1 MTEKNQQEKMAA
13 ERQVELFTH
22 AFEKAKDNG
31 GVWLDNKGRK
41 APGLYQKHL
50 QVSPFNALILG
61 MHADQHNYK
70 TNQYTLFSDAK
81 KRGESVQ
88 TKEKGVPFL
97 WYSWNEYVSKSNPED
112 RISRADYQALT
123 AEQQSDYKGI
133 RTREVRALF
142 NIEQTTLPMVDKTS
156 YEKVVQDYGRLEDR
170 VDVAAASEEIRHR
183 VENLLANAGQYM
195 VEIRSDS
202 SGVAHYDSAKDVI
215 FLPEVSSY
223 ENYEDYARDA
233 VSLLVSATGH
243 QQRLAREGMGVMNG
257 KTSPEDAEKQERL
270 IVEVATAVKLQELG
284 ISAKLSPE
292 SLKMT
297 DYWSRE
303 LRENPCLVDI
313 VERDVNNAVDMLHKA
328 ERGEKVELNSQA
340 AQKQINAIRSI
351 LPKHFY
357 VADEI
362 KTLPNR
368 DTKEFVIVKDPS
380 SKMADVVLPEGAS
393 LGADNDIPGMNKGRI
408 EHALQKEGYDTVTFY
423 NADGSMGYRPD
434 DSFFDGKAVSVAR
447 LNKWNLDT
455 ITLLDVSDAVKRSGA
470 VDFERILMMRDDDGK
485 WALYMKPENEKSFCV
500 YPDKTDVNLFFTTVK
515 QGNEEVTESMRQD
528 MAQKYYLA
536 TTEKPEQRVDIF
548 KSDATP
554 EELNQIERVNIFK
567 TKATE
572 TQPSVI
578 LCLPTVN
585 GEKLKPREVTP
596 SQWQRLWLADDM
608 QDYKKHLAAS
618 LFADVLRKGRTD
630 AVAVGTDKSEQE
642 AQTEDVAQKP
652 VQQED
657 KTEEDSKKEEKQIE
671 EAKEETTKAETKAVA
686 AASLSPMLKQFYD
699 LKAKHPDAILLFR
712 CGDFYETYC
721 NDAEKASKILG
732 ITLTR
737 SNRTKDI
744 EGKPLSM
751 AGFPYHALD
760 TYLPKLI
767 RAGERVAIY
776 DQLGVPKKN
785 QGPAENQVAES
796 TRQEKKQKMT
806 DEERYTLA
814 EELKKN
820 IGHRCQA
827 VPFNTI
833 EWVDGYIAG
842 VIEEKRS
849 NKVLYAIKTDDGR
862 RIVKVHDSNLIRI
875 FDEVVELEKKVRT
888 RKAKDG
894 GIEKVEWTPEA
905 IADAINEVIGNVGKA
920 IKFEKYRFNDPE
932 TGEEKIEYNEGR
944 IVAITPDKHVQRLYY
959 RISVPAPIEGNP
971 LAVKIMHK
979 VVTAE
984 GLQIAED
991 FDEEGQ
997 KLNAKYCKRREAA
1010 AARISLTPQDRFVK
1024 CEEALKKAEEKLQRA
1039 TEELEAKKQQLE
1051 DARKELDEW
1060 LAGQTGETPAQ
1071 GPAAEVPTEEADPLA

>member
-13 ERQVELFTH
+13 ARQVELFTR

-41 APGLYQKHL
+41 APGLYQKQL
-50 QVSPFNALILG
+50 QVSPFNAIILG

-70 TNQYTLFSDAK
+70 TNQYTLFSEAK

-97 WYSWNEYVSKSNPED
+97 WYNWNEYVSKSNPDD
-112 RISRADYQALT
+112 RISRADYQALST
-123 AEQQSDYKGI
+123 EQQSDYKGI

-156 YEKVVQDYGRLEDR
+156 YEKVVQDFGRLEDR
-170 VDVAAASEEIRHR
+170 VDVAAASEEIRQG
-183 VENLLANAGQYM
+183 VEKLLASAGQNM
-195 VEIRSDS
+195 VEIRHDS
-202 SGVAHYDSAKDVI
+202 SGVAHYDSTKDVV
-215 FLPEVSSY
+215 FLPDVTSY

-243 QQRLAREGMGVMNG
+243 QQRLAREGMTISNG
-257 KTSPEDAEKQERL
+257 KTSPEDAEKQEHL

-284 ISAKLSPE
+284 IAAKLSPE
-292 SLKMT
+292 SMKMT

-313 VERDVNNAVDMLHKA
+313 IEKDVNNAVDMLHKA
-328 ERGEKVELNSQA
+328 ERGEKIELNNHFA
-340 AQKQINAIRSI
+340 NQIAAIRNL

-368 DTKEFVIVKDPS
+368 DTREFVIVKDPGC
-380 SKMADVVLPEGAS
+380 KMADVVLPEGAS
-393 LGADNDIPGMNKGRI
+393 LGADSDMPGMNKGRI
-408 EHALQKEGYDTVTFY
+408 EHALQKEGYETVTFY

-434 DSFFDGKAVSVAR
+434 DSFFDGKSVSVAR

-455 ITLLDVSDAVKRSGA
+455 ITLLDVSDAVRRSGA

-500 YPDKTDVNLFFTTVK
+500 YPDKADVNLFFTTVK
-515 QGNEEVTESMRQD
+515 QGNEEVSEMMRQE

-536 TTEKPEQRVDIF
+536 TNEKPEQRVDIF

-572 TQPSVI
+572 NQPSVI
-578 LCLPTVN
+578 LCLPTIN
-585 GEKLKPREVTP
+585 SEKLKPREVTP

-618 LFADVLRKGRTD
+618 LFADVLRKGRAD

-642 AQTEDVAQKP
+642 AQTENVNQKP
-652 VQQED
+652 VQQEEKNQESSKDED
-657 KTEEDSKKEEKQIE
+657 KKD
-671 EAKEETTKAETKAVA
+671 EAKEETKKTETKAVA

-737 SNRTKDI
+737 SSRTKDI

-767 RAGERVAIY
+767 RAGERVAIC
-776 DQLGVPKKN
+776 DQLEAPKKN
-785 QGPAENQVAES
+785 QESAETQ
-796 TRQEKKQKMT
+796 
-806 DEERYTLA
+806 
-814 EELKKN
+814 
-820 IGHRCQA
+820 
-827 VPFNTI
+827 
-833 EWVDGYIAG
+833 
-842 VIEEKRS
+842 
-849 NKVLYAIKTDDGR
+849 
-862 RIVKVHDSNLIRI
+862 
-875 FDEVVELEKKVRT
+875 VVET
-888 RKAKDG
+888 AKQ
-894 GIEKVEWTPEA
+894 
-905 IADAINEVIGNVGKA
+905 
-920 IKFEKYRFNDPE
+920 
-932 TGEEKIEYNEGR
+932 EENKSSGR
-944 IVAITPDKHVQRLYY
+944 HR
-959 RISVPAPIEGNP
+959 
-971 LAVKIMHK
+971 
-979 VVTAE
+979 
-984 GLQIAED
+984 
-991 FDEEGQ
+991 
-997 KLNAKYCKRREAA
+997 
-1010 AARISLTPQDRFVK
+1010 
-1024 CEEALKKAEEKLQRA
+1024 
-1039 TEELEAKKQQLE
+1039 
-1051 DARKELDEW
+1051 
-1060 LAGQTGETPAQ
+1060 
-1071 GPAAEVPTEEADPLA
+1071 

>member
-1 MTEKNQQEKMAA
+1 
-13 ERQVELFTH
+13 
-22 AFEKAKDNG
+22 
-31 GVWLDNKGRK
+31 
-41 APGLYQKHL
+41 
-50 QVSPFNALILG
+50 
-61 MHADQHNYK
+61 
-70 TNQYTLFSDAK
+70 
-81 KRGESVQ
+81 
-88 TKEKGVPFL
+88 
-97 WYSWNEYVSKSNPED
+97 
-112 RISRADYQALT
+112 
-123 AEQQSDYKGI
+123 
-133 RTREVRALF
+133 
-142 NIEQTTLPMVDKTS
+142 MVDKTS

-243 QQRLAREGMGVMNG
+243 QQRLAREGMGVKNG
-257 KTSPEDAEKQERL
+257 KTSPEDAKKQERL

-303 LRENPCLVDI
+303 LRENPCLMDI

-485 WALYMKPENEKSFCV
+485 WALYMKPKNEKSFCV

-657 KTEEDSKKEEKQIE
+657 KTEEDSKKEDKQKE

-767 RAGERVAIY
+767 RAGERVAIC
-776 DQLGVPKKN
+776 DQLEAPKKN
-785 QGPAENQVAES
+785 QESAENQVVES
-796 TRQEKKQKMT
+796 ARQEESKSSG
-806 DEERYTLA
+806 R
-814 EELKKN
+814 
-820 IGHRCQA
+820 HR
-827 VPFNTI
+827 
-833 EWVDGYIAG
+833 
-842 VIEEKRS
+842 
-849 NKVLYAIKTDDGR
+849 
-862 RIVKVHDSNLIRI
+862 
-875 FDEVVELEKKVRT
+875 
-888 RKAKDG
+888 
-894 GIEKVEWTPEA
+894 
-905 IADAINEVIGNVGKA
+905 
-920 IKFEKYRFNDPE
+920 
-932 TGEEKIEYNEGR
+932 
-944 IVAITPDKHVQRLYY
+944 
-959 RISVPAPIEGNP
+959 
-971 LAVKIMHK
+971 
-979 VVTAE
+979 
-984 GLQIAED
+984 
-991 FDEEGQ
+991 
-997 KLNAKYCKRREAA
+997 
-1010 AARISLTPQDRFVK
+1010 
-1024 CEEALKKAEEKLQRA
+1024 
-1039 TEELEAKKQQLE
+1039 
-1051 DARKELDEW
+1051 
-1060 LAGQTGETPAQ
+1060 
-1071 GPAAEVPTEEADPLA
+1071 

>member
-13 ERQVELFTH
+13 ARQVELFTR

-50 QVSPFNALILG
+50 QVSPFNAIILG

-70 TNQYTLFSDAK
+70 TNQYTLFSEAK

-97 WYSWNEYVSKSNPED
+97 WYNWNEYVSKSNPDD
-112 RISRADYQALT
+112 RISRADYQALST
-123 AEQQSDYKGI
+123 EQQSDYKGI

-156 YEKVVQDYGRLEDR
+156 YEKVVQDFGRLEDR
-170 VDVAAASEEIRHR
+170 IDVAAASEEIRQR
-183 VENLLANAGQYM
+183 VEKLLASAGQNM
-195 VEIRSDS
+195 VEIRPDS
-202 SGVAHYDSAKDVI
+202 SGVAHYDRTKDVV
-215 FLPEVSSY
+215 FLPDVTSY

-243 QQRLAREGMGVMNG
+243 QQRLAREGMTISNG

-284 ISAKLSPE
+284 IAAKLSTE
-292 SLKMT
+292 SMKMT

-313 VERDVNNAVDMLHKA
+313 IEKDVNNVVDMLHKA
-328 ERGEKVELNSQA
+328 ERGEKIELNSQSA
-340 AQKQINAIRSI
+340 NQIAAIRNL

-368 DTKEFVIVKDPS
+368 DTKEFVIVKDPGC
-380 SKMADVVLPEGAS
+380 KMADVVLPEGAS
-393 LGADNDIPGMNKGRI
+393 LGADSDIPGMNKGRI
-408 EHALQKEGYDTVTFY
+408 EHALQKEGYETVTFY

-434 DSFFDGKAVSVAR
+434 DSFFDGKSVSVAR

-455 ITLLDVSDAVKRSGA
+455 ITLLDVSDAVRRSGA

-500 YPDKTDVNLFFTTVK
+500 YPDKADVNLFFTTVK
-515 QGNEEVTESMRQD
+515 QGNEEVSEMMRQE

-536 TTEKPEQRVDIF
+536 TNEKPEQRIDIF

-567 TKATE
+567 TKTTE
-572 TQPSVI
+572 NQPSVI
-578 LCLPTVN
+578 LCLPTIN
-585 GEKLKPREVTP
+585 SEKLKPREVTP

-618 LFADVLRKGRTD
+618 LFADVLRKGRAD

-642 AQTEDVAQKP
+642 AQTENVNQKP
-652 VQQED
+652 VQQEEKSQERSKDED
-657 KTEEDSKKEEKQIE
+657 KKD
-671 EAKEETTKAETKAVA
+671 EAKEETKKTETKAVA

-737 SNRTKDI
+737 SSRTKDI

-767 RAGERVAIY
+767 RAGERVAIC
-776 DQLGVPKKN
+776 DQLEAPKKN
-785 QGPAENQVAES
+785 QESAE
-796 TRQEKKQKMT
+796 TQEVETAKQ
-806 DEERYTLA
+806 EENKSSGR
-814 EELKKN
+814 
-820 IGHRCQA
+820 HR
-827 VPFNTI
+827 
-833 EWVDGYIAG
+833 
-842 VIEEKRS
+842 
-849 NKVLYAIKTDDGR
+849 
-862 RIVKVHDSNLIRI
+862 
-875 FDEVVELEKKVRT
+875 
-888 RKAKDG
+888 
-894 GIEKVEWTPEA
+894 
-905 IADAINEVIGNVGKA
+905 
-920 IKFEKYRFNDPE
+920 
-932 TGEEKIEYNEGR
+932 
-944 IVAITPDKHVQRLYY
+944 
-959 RISVPAPIEGNP
+959 
-971 LAVKIMHK
+971 
-979 VVTAE
+979 
-984 GLQIAED
+984 
-991 FDEEGQ
+991 
-997 KLNAKYCKRREAA
+997 
-1010 AARISLTPQDRFVK
+1010 
-1024 CEEALKKAEEKLQRA
+1024 
-1039 TEELEAKKQQLE
+1039 
-1051 DARKELDEW
+1051 
-1060 LAGQTGETPAQ
+1060 
-1071 GPAAEVPTEEADPLA
+1071 

>member
-13 ERQVELFTH
+13 ARQVELFTR

-41 APGLYQKHL
+41 APGLYQKQL
-50 QVSPFNALILG
+50 QVSPFNAIILG

-70 TNQYTLFSDAK
+70 TNQYTLFSEAK

-97 WYSWNEYVSKSNPED
+97 WYNWNEYVSKSNPDD
-112 RISRADYQALT
+112 RISRADYQALST
-123 AEQQSDYKGI
+123 EQQSDYKGI

-156 YEKVVQDYGRLEDR
+156 YEKVVQDFGRLEDR
-170 VDVAAASEEIRHR
+170 IDVAAASEEIRQG
-183 VENLLANAGQYM
+183 VEKLLASAGQNM
-195 VEIRSDS
+195 VEIRPDS
-202 SGVAHYDSAKDVI
+202 SGVAHYDSTKDVV
-215 FLPEVSSY
+215 FLPDVTSY

-243 QQRLAREGMGVMNG
+243 QQRLAREGMTISNG
-257 KTSPEDAEKQERL
+257 KPSPEDAEKQERL

-284 ISAKLSPE
+284 IAAKLSPE
-292 SLKMT
+292 SMKMT

-313 VERDVNNAVDMLHKA
+313 IEKNVNNAVDMLHKA
-328 ERGEKVELNSQA
+328 ERGEKIELNSQSVN
-340 AQKQINAIRSI
+340 QIASIRNL

-368 DTKEFVIVKDPS
+368 DTKEFVIVKDPGC
-380 SKMADVVLPEGAS
+380 KMADVVLPEGAS
-393 LGADNDIPGMNKGRI
+393 LGADSDVPGMNKGRI
-408 EHALQKEGYDTVTFY
+408 EHALQKEGYETVTFY

-434 DSFFDGKAVSVAR
+434 DSFFDGKSVSVAR

-455 ITLLDVSDAVKRSGA
+455 ITLLDVSDAVRRSGA

-500 YPDKTDVNLFFTTVK
+500 YPDKADVNLFFTTVK
-515 QGNEEVTESMRQD
+515 QGNEEVSEMMRQE

-536 TTEKPEQRVDIF
+536 TNEKPEQRIDIF

-572 TQPSVI
+572 NQPSVI
-578 LCLPTVN
+578 LCLPTIN
-585 GEKLKPREVTP
+585 SEKLKPREVTP

-618 LFADVLRKGRTD
+618 LFADVLRKGRAD

-642 AQTEDVAQKP
+642 AQTENVNQKP
-652 VQQED
+652 VQQEEKNQESSKDED
-657 KTEEDSKKEEKQIE
+657 KKD
-671 EAKEETTKAETKAVA
+671 EAKEETKKTETKAVA

-737 SNRTKDI
+737 SSRTKDI

-767 RAGERVAIY
+767 RAGERVAIC
-776 DQLGVPKKN
+776 DQLEAPKKN
-785 QGPAENQVAES
+785 QESAETQ
-796 TRQEKKQKMT
+796 
-806 DEERYTLA
+806 
-814 EELKKN
+814 
-820 IGHRCQA
+820 
-827 VPFNTI
+827 
-833 EWVDGYIAG
+833 
-842 VIEEKRS
+842 
-849 NKVLYAIKTDDGR
+849 
-862 RIVKVHDSNLIRI
+862 
-875 FDEVVELEKKVRT
+875 VVET
-888 RKAKDG
+888 AKQ
-894 GIEKVEWTPEA
+894 
-905 IADAINEVIGNVGKA
+905 
-920 IKFEKYRFNDPE
+920 
-932 TGEEKIEYNEGR
+932 EENKSSGR
-944 IVAITPDKHVQRLYY
+944 HR
-959 RISVPAPIEGNP
+959 
-971 LAVKIMHK
+971 
-979 VVTAE
+979 
-984 GLQIAED
+984 
-991 FDEEGQ
+991 
-997 KLNAKYCKRREAA
+997 
-1010 AARISLTPQDRFVK
+1010 
-1024 CEEALKKAEEKLQRA
+1024 
-1039 TEELEAKKQQLE
+1039 
-1051 DARKELDEW
+1051 
-1060 LAGQTGETPAQ
+1060 
-1071 GPAAEVPTEEADPLA
+1071 

>member
-13 ERQVELFTH
+13 ARQVELFTR
-22 AFEKAKDNG
+22 AFDKAKDNG

-41 APGLYQKHL
+41 APGLYQKQL
-50 QVSPFNALILG
+50 QVSPFNAIILG

-70 TNQYTLFSDAK
+70 TNQYTLFSEAK

-97 WYSWNEYVSKSNPED
+97 WYNWNEYVSKSNPDD
-112 RISRADYQALT
+112 RISRADYQALST
-123 AEQQSDYKGI
+123 EQQSDYKGI

-156 YEKVVQDYGRLEDR
+156 YEKVVQDFGRLEDR
-170 VDVAAASEEIRHR
+170 VDVAAASEEIRQG
-183 VENLLANAGQYM
+183 VEKLLVSAGQNM
-195 VEIRSDS
+195 VEIRPDS
-202 SGVAHYDSAKDVI
+202 SGVAHYDCTKDVV
-215 FLPEVSSY
+215 FLPDVSSY

-233 VSLLVSATGH
+233 VSLLISATGH
-243 QQRLAREGMGVMNG
+243 QQRLDRGVMATKNG

-292 SLKMT
+292 SMKMT

-313 VERDVNNAVDMLHKA
+313 IEKDVNNAVDMLHKA
-328 ERGEKVELNSQA
+328 ERGEKIELNSQSA
-340 AQKQINAIRSI
+340 NQIATIRNL

-368 DTKEFVIVKDPS
+368 DTREFVIVKDPGC
-380 SKMADVVLPEGAS
+380 KMADVVLPEGAS
-393 LGADNDIPGMNKGRI
+393 LGADSDIPGMNKGRI
-408 EHALQKEGYDTVTFY
+408 EHALQKEGYETVTFY

-434 DSFFDGKAVSVAR
+434 DSFFDGKSVSVAR

-455 ITLLDVSDAVKRSGA
+455 ITLLDVSDAVRRSGA

-500 YPDKTDVNLFFTTVK
+500 YPDKADVNLFFTTVK
-515 QGNEEVTESMRQD
+515 QGNEEVSEMMRQE

-536 TTEKPEQRVDIF
+536 TNEKPEQRIDIF

-572 TQPSVI
+572 NQPSVI
-578 LCLPTVN
+578 LCLPTIN
-585 GEKLKPREVTP
+585 SEKLKPREVTP

-618 LFADVLRKGRTD
+618 LFADVLRKGRAD

-642 AQTEDVAQKP
+642 AQTENVNQKP
-652 VQQED
+652 VQQEEKNQESSKDED
-657 KTEEDSKKEEKQIE
+657 KKD
-671 EAKEETTKAETKAVA
+671 EAKEETKKTETKAVA

-737 SNRTKDI
+737 SSRTKDI

-767 RAGERVAIY
+767 RAGERVAIC
-776 DQLGVPKKN
+776 DQLEAPKKN
-785 QGPAENQVAES
+785 QESAETQ
-796 TRQEKKQKMT
+796 
-806 DEERYTLA
+806 
-814 EELKKN
+814 
-820 IGHRCQA
+820 
-827 VPFNTI
+827 
-833 EWVDGYIAG
+833 
-842 VIEEKRS
+842 
-849 NKVLYAIKTDDGR
+849 
-862 RIVKVHDSNLIRI
+862 
-875 FDEVVELEKKVRT
+875 VVET
-888 RKAKDG
+888 AKQ
-894 GIEKVEWTPEA
+894 
-905 IADAINEVIGNVGKA
+905 
-920 IKFEKYRFNDPE
+920 
-932 TGEEKIEYNEGR
+932 EENKSSGR
-944 IVAITPDKHVQRLYY
+944 HR
-959 RISVPAPIEGNP
+959 
-971 LAVKIMHK
+971 
-979 VVTAE
+979 
-984 GLQIAED
+984 
-991 FDEEGQ
+991 
-997 KLNAKYCKRREAA
+997 
-1010 AARISLTPQDRFVK
+1010 
-1024 CEEALKKAEEKLQRA
+1024 
-1039 TEELEAKKQQLE
+1039 
-1051 DARKELDEW
+1051 
-1060 LAGQTGETPAQ
+1060 
-1071 GPAAEVPTEEADPLA
+1071 

>member
-13 ERQVELFTH
+13 ARQVELFTR
-22 AFEKAKDNG
+22 AFEKAMDNG

-50 QVSPFNALILG
+50 QVSPFNAIILG

-70 TNQYTLFSDAK
+70 TNQYTLFSEAK

-97 WYSWNEYVSKSNPED
+97 WYNWNEYVSKSNPDD
-112 RISRADYQALT
+112 RISRADYQALST
-123 AEQQSDYKGI
+123 EQQSDYKGI

-156 YEKVVQDYGRLEDR
+156 YEKVVQDFGRLEDR
-170 VDVAAASEEIRHR
+170 IDVAAASEEIRQG
-183 VENLLANAGQYM
+183 VEKLLASAGQNM
-195 VEIRSDS
+195 VEIRPDS
-202 SGVAHYDSAKDVI
+202 SGVAHYDSTKDVV
-215 FLPEVSSY
+215 FLPDVTSY

-243 QQRLAREGMGVMNG
+243 QQRLAREGMTISNG

-284 ISAKLSPE
+284 IAAKLSPE
-292 SLKMT
+292 SMKMT

-313 VERDVNNAVDMLHKA
+313 IEKDVNNAVDMLHKA
-328 ERGEKVELNSQA
+328 ERGEKIELNSQSA
-340 AQKQINAIRSI
+340 NQMAAIRNL

-368 DTKEFVIVKDPS
+368 DTKEFVIVKDPGC
-380 SKMADVVLPEGAS
+380 KMADVVLPEGAS
-393 LGADNDIPGMNKGRI
+393 LGADSDVPGMNKGRI
-408 EHALQKEGYDTVTFY
+408 EHALQKEGYETVTFY

-434 DSFFDGKAVSVAR
+434 DSFFDGKSVSVAR

-455 ITLLDVSDAVKRSGA
+455 ITLLDVSDAVRRSGA

-500 YPDKTDVNLFFTTVK
+500 YPDKADVNLFFTTVK
-515 QGNEEVTESMRQD
+515 QGNEEVSEMMRQE

-536 TTEKPEQRVDIF
+536 TNEKPEQRIDIF

-572 TQPSVI
+572 NQPSVI
-578 LCLPTVN
+578 LCLPTIN
-585 GEKLKPREVTP
+585 SEKLKPREVTP

-618 LFADVLRKGRTD
+618 LFADVLRKGRAD

-642 AQTEDVAQKP
+642 AQTENVNQKP
-652 VQQED
+652 VQQEEKNQESSKDED
-657 KTEEDSKKEEKQIE
+657 KKD
-671 EAKEETTKAETKAVA
+671 EAKEETKKTETKAVA

-699 LKAKHPDAILLFR
+699 LKGKHPDAILLFR

-737 SNRTKDI
+737 SSRTKDI

-767 RAGERVAIY
+767 RAGERVAIC
-776 DQLGVPKKN
+776 DQLEAPKKN
-785 QGPAENQVAES
+785 QESAENQVVES
-796 TRQEKKQKMT
+796 ARQEESKSSG
-806 DEERYTLA
+806 R
-814 EELKKN
+814 
-820 IGHRCQA
+820 HR
-827 VPFNTI
+827 
-833 EWVDGYIAG
+833 
-842 VIEEKRS
+842 
-849 NKVLYAIKTDDGR
+849 
-862 RIVKVHDSNLIRI
+862 
-875 FDEVVELEKKVRT
+875 
-888 RKAKDG
+888 
-894 GIEKVEWTPEA
+894 
-905 IADAINEVIGNVGKA
+905 
-920 IKFEKYRFNDPE
+920 
-932 TGEEKIEYNEGR
+932 
-944 IVAITPDKHVQRLYY
+944 
-959 RISVPAPIEGNP
+959 
-971 LAVKIMHK
+971 
-979 VVTAE
+979 
-984 GLQIAED
+984 
-991 FDEEGQ
+991 
-997 KLNAKYCKRREAA
+997 
-1010 AARISLTPQDRFVK
+1010 
-1024 CEEALKKAEEKLQRA
+1024 
-1039 TEELEAKKQQLE
+1039 
-1051 DARKELDEW
+1051 
-1060 LAGQTGETPAQ
+1060 
-1071 GPAAEVPTEEADPLA
+1071 

>member
-13 ERQVELFTH
+13 ARQVELFTR

-41 APGLYQKHL
+41 APGLYQKQL
-50 QVSPFNALILG
+50 QVSPFNAIILG

-70 TNQYTLFSDAK
+70 TNQYTLFSEAK

-97 WYSWNEYVSKSNPED
+97 WYNWNKYVSKSNPDD
-112 RISRADYQALT
+112 RISRADYQALST
-123 AEQQSDYKGI
+123 EQQSDYKGI

-156 YEKVVQDYGRLEDR
+156 YEKVVQDFGRLEDR
-170 VDVAAASEEIRHR
+170 IDVAAASEEIRQG
-183 VENLLANAGQYM
+183 VEKLLASAGQNM
-195 VEIRSDS
+195 VEIRPDS
-202 SGVAHYDSAKDVI
+202 SGVAHYDSTKDVV
-215 FLPEVSSY
+215 FLPDVTSY

-233 VSLLVSATGH
+233 VSLLISATGH
-243 QQRLAREGMGVMNG
+243 QQRLAREGMKISNG
-257 KTSPEDAEKQERL
+257 KTSQEDAEKQERL

-284 ISAKLSPE
+284 IAAKLSPE
-292 SLKMT
+292 SMKMT

-303 LRENPCLVDI
+303 LMENPCLVDI
-313 VERDVNNAVDMLHKA
+313 IEKDVNNAVDMLHKA
-328 ERGEKVELNSQA
+328 ERGEKIELSSQSSN
-340 AQKQINAIRSI
+340 QIASIRNL

-368 DTKEFVIVKDPS
+368 DTREFVIVKDPGC
-380 SKMADVVLPEGAS
+380 KMADVVLPEGAS

-408 EHALQKEGYDTVTFY
+408 EHALQKEGYETVTFY

-434 DSFFDGKAVSVAR
+434 DSFFDGKSVSVAR

-455 ITLLDVSDAVKRSGA
+455 ITLLDVSDAVRRSGA

-500 YPDKTDVNLFFTTVK
+500 YPDKADVNLFFTTVK
-515 QGNEEVTESMRQD
+515 QGNEEVSEMMRQE

-536 TTEKPEQRVDIF
+536 TNEKPEQRIDIF
-548 KSDATP
+548 KSDVTP

-572 TQPSVI
+572 NQPSVI
-578 LCLPTVN
+578 LCLPTIN
-585 GEKLKPREVTP
+585 SEKLKPREVTP

-618 LFADVLRKGRTD
+618 LFADVLRKGRAD

-642 AQTEDVAQKP
+642 AQTENVNQKP
-652 VQQED
+652 VQQEEKNQESSKDED
-657 KTEEDSKKEEKQIE
+657 KKKD
-671 EAKEETTKAETKAVA
+671 EAKEETKKIETKAVA

-721 NDAEKASKILG
+721 NDAAKASKILG

-737 SNRTKDI
+737 SSRTKDI

-767 RAGERVAIY
+767 RAGERVAIC
-776 DQLGVPKKN
+776 DQLEAPKKN
-785 QGPAENQVAES
+785 QESAETQ
-796 TRQEKKQKMT
+796 
-806 DEERYTLA
+806 
-814 EELKKN
+814 
-820 IGHRCQA
+820 
-827 VPFNTI
+827 
-833 EWVDGYIAG
+833 
-842 VIEEKRS
+842 
-849 NKVLYAIKTDDGR
+849 
-862 RIVKVHDSNLIRI
+862 
-875 FDEVVELEKKVRT
+875 VVET
-888 RKAKDG
+888 AKQ
-894 GIEKVEWTPEA
+894 
-905 IADAINEVIGNVGKA
+905 
-920 IKFEKYRFNDPE
+920 
-932 TGEEKIEYNEGR
+932 EENKSSGR
-944 IVAITPDKHVQRLYY
+944 HR
-959 RISVPAPIEGNP
+959 
-971 LAVKIMHK
+971 
-979 VVTAE
+979 
-984 GLQIAED
+984 
-991 FDEEGQ
+991 
-997 KLNAKYCKRREAA
+997 
-1010 AARISLTPQDRFVK
+1010 
-1024 CEEALKKAEEKLQRA
+1024 
-1039 TEELEAKKQQLE
+1039 
-1051 DARKELDEW
+1051 
-1060 LAGQTGETPAQ
+1060 
-1071 GPAAEVPTEEADPLA
+1071 

>member
-13 ERQVELFTH
+13 ARQVELFTR
-22 AFEKAKDNG
+22 AFEKAKDNE

-41 APGLYQKHL
+41 APGLYQKQL
-50 QVSPFNALILG
+50 QVSPFNAIILG

-70 TNQYTLFSDAK
+70 TNQYTLFSEAK

-97 WYSWNEYVSKSNPED
+97 WYNWNEYVSKSNPDD
-112 RISRADYQALT
+112 RISRADYQALST
-123 AEQQSDYKGI
+123 EQQSDYKGI

-156 YEKVVQDYGRLEDR
+156 YEMVVQDFGRLEDR
-170 VDVAAASEEIRHR
+170 VDVAAASEEIRQG
-183 VENLLANAGQYM
+183 VEKLLASAGKNM
-195 VEIRSDS
+195 VEIRPDS
-202 SGVAHYDSAKDVI
+202 SGVAHYDSTKDVV
-215 FLPEVSSY
+215 FLPDVTSY

-243 QQRLAREGMGVMNG
+243 QQRLDREVMATKNG

-292 SLKMT
+292 SMKMT

-313 VERDVNNAVDMLHKA
+313 IEKDVNNAVDMLHKA
-328 ERGEKVELNSQA
+328 ERGEKVELNNQSA
-340 AQKQINAIRSI
+340 NQIATIRNL

-368 DTKEFVIVKDPS
+368 DTREFVIVKDPGC
-380 SKMADVVLPEGAS
+380 KMADVVLPEGAS

-408 EHALQKEGYDTVTFY
+408 EHALQKEGYETVTFY

-434 DSFFDGKAVSVAR
+434 DSFFDGKSVSVAR

-455 ITLLDVSDAVKRSGA
+455 ITLLDVSDAVRRSGA

-500 YPDKTDVNLFFTTVK
+500 YPDKADVNLFFTTVK
-515 QGNEEVTESMRQD
+515 QGNEEVSEMMRQE

-536 TTEKPEQRVDIF
+536 TNEKPEQRIDIF

-572 TQPSVI
+572 NQPSVI
-578 LCLPTVN
+578 LCLPTIN
-585 GEKLKPREVTP
+585 SEKLKPREVTP

-618 LFADVLRKGRTD
+618 LFADVLRKGRAD

-642 AQTEDVAQKP
+642 AQTENVNQKP
-652 VQQED
+652 VQQEEKNQESSKDED
-657 KTEEDSKKEEKQIE
+657 KKKD
-671 EAKEETTKAETKAVA
+671 EAKEETKKTETKAVA

-737 SNRTKDI
+737 SSRTKDI

-767 RAGERVAIY
+767 RAGERVAIC
-776 DQLGVPKKN
+776 DQLEAPQKN
-785 QGPAENQVAES
+785 QESAENQVMETAK
-796 TRQEKKQKMT
+796 QEENKSSG
-806 DEERYTLA
+806 R
-814 EELKKN
+814 
-820 IGHRCQA
+820 HR
-827 VPFNTI
+827 
-833 EWVDGYIAG
+833 
-842 VIEEKRS
+842 
-849 NKVLYAIKTDDGR
+849 
-862 RIVKVHDSNLIRI
+862 
-875 FDEVVELEKKVRT
+875 
-888 RKAKDG
+888 
-894 GIEKVEWTPEA
+894 
-905 IADAINEVIGNVGKA
+905 
-920 IKFEKYRFNDPE
+920 
-932 TGEEKIEYNEGR
+932 
-944 IVAITPDKHVQRLYY
+944 
-959 RISVPAPIEGNP
+959 
-971 LAVKIMHK
+971 
-979 VVTAE
+979 
-984 GLQIAED
+984 
-991 FDEEGQ
+991 
-997 KLNAKYCKRREAA
+997 
-1010 AARISLTPQDRFVK
+1010 
-1024 CEEALKKAEEKLQRA
+1024 
-1039 TEELEAKKQQLE
+1039 
-1051 DARKELDEW
+1051 
-1060 LAGQTGETPAQ
+1060 
-1071 GPAAEVPTEEADPLA
+1071 

>member
-13 ERQVELFTH
+13 ARQVELFTR
-22 AFEKAKDNG
+22 AFEKAMDNG

-50 QVSPFNALILG
+50 QVSPFNAIILG

-70 TNQYTLFSDAK
+70 TNQYTLFSEAK

-97 WYSWNEYVSKSNPED
+97 WYNWNEYVSKSNPDD
-112 RISRADYQALT
+112 RISRADYQALST
-123 AEQQSDYKGI
+123 EQQSDYKGI

-156 YEKVVQDYGRLEDR
+156 YEKVVQDFGRLEDR
-170 VDVAAASEEIRHR
+170 VDVAAASEEIRQG
-183 VENLLANAGQYM
+183 VEKLLASAGQNM
-195 VEIRSDS
+195 VEIRPDS
-202 SGVAHYDSAKDVI
+202 SGVAHYDSTKDVV
-215 FLPEVSSY
+215 FLPDVTSY

-243 QQRLAREGMGVMNG
+243 QQRLAREGMTISNG

-284 ISAKLSPE
+284 IAAKLSPE
-292 SLKMT
+292 SMKMT

-313 VERDVNNAVDMLHKA
+313 IEKDVNNAVDMLHKA
-328 ERGEKVELNSQA
+328 ERGEKIELNNQSA
-340 AQKQINAIRSI
+340 NQIAAIRNL
-351 LPKHFY
+351 LPKHYY

-362 KTLPNR
+362 KTLPSR
-368 DTKEFVIVKDPS
+368 DTKEFVIVKDPGC
-380 SKMADVVLPEGAS
+380 KMADVVLPEGAS

-408 EHALQKEGYDTVTFY
+408 EHALQKEGYETVTFY

-434 DSFFDGKAVSVAR
+434 DSFFDGKSVSVAR

-455 ITLLDVSDAVKRSGA
+455 ITLLDVSDAVRRSGA

-500 YPDKTDVNLFFTTVK
+500 YPDKADVNLFFTTVK
-515 QGNEEVTESMRQD
+515 QGNEEVSEMMRQE

-536 TTEKPEQRVDIF
+536 TNEKPEQRIDIF

-572 TQPSVI
+572 NQPSVI
-578 LCLPTVN
+578 LCLPTIN
-585 GEKLKPREVTP
+585 SEKLKPREVTP

-618 LFADVLRKGRTD
+618 LFADVLRKGRAD

-642 AQTEDVAQKP
+642 AQTENVNQKP
-652 VQQED
+652 VQQEEKNQESSKDED
-657 KTEEDSKKEEKQIE
+657 KKD
-671 EAKEETTKAETKAVA
+671 EAKEETKKTETKAVA

-737 SNRTKDI
+737 SSRTKDI

-767 RAGERVAIY
+767 RAGERVAIC
-776 DQLGVPKKN
+776 DQLEAPKKN
-785 QGPAENQVAES
+785 QESAETQ
-796 TRQEKKQKMT
+796 
-806 DEERYTLA
+806 
-814 EELKKN
+814 
-820 IGHRCQA
+820 
-827 VPFNTI
+827 
-833 EWVDGYIAG
+833 
-842 VIEEKRS
+842 
-849 NKVLYAIKTDDGR
+849 
-862 RIVKVHDSNLIRI
+862 
-875 FDEVVELEKKVRT
+875 VVET
-888 RKAKDG
+888 AKQ
-894 GIEKVEWTPEA
+894 
-905 IADAINEVIGNVGKA
+905 
-920 IKFEKYRFNDPE
+920 
-932 TGEEKIEYNEGR
+932 EENKSSGR
-944 IVAITPDKHVQRLYY
+944 HR
-959 RISVPAPIEGNP
+959 
-971 LAVKIMHK
+971 
-979 VVTAE
+979 
-984 GLQIAED
+984 
-991 FDEEGQ
+991 
-997 KLNAKYCKRREAA
+997 
-1010 AARISLTPQDRFVK
+1010 
-1024 CEEALKKAEEKLQRA
+1024 
-1039 TEELEAKKQQLE
+1039 
-1051 DARKELDEW
+1051 
-1060 LAGQTGETPAQ
+1060 
-1071 GPAAEVPTEEADPLA
+1071 

>member
-13 ERQVELFTH
+13 ARQVELFTR
-22 AFEKAKDNG
+22 AFEKAMDNG

-50 QVSPFNALILG
+50 QVSPFNAIILG

-70 TNQYTLFSDAK
+70 TNQYTLFSEAK

-97 WYSWNEYVSKSNPED
+97 WYNWNEYVSKSNPDD
-112 RISRADYQALT
+112 RISRADYQALST
-123 AEQQSDYKGI
+123 EQQSDYKGI

-156 YEKVVQDYGRLEDR
+156 YEKVVQDFGRLEDR
-170 VDVAAASEEIRHR
+170 VDVAAASEEIRQG
-183 VENLLANAGQYM
+183 VEKLLASAGQNM
-195 VEIRSDS
+195 VEIRHDS
-202 SGVAHYDSAKDVI
+202 SGVAHYDSTKDVV
-215 FLPEVSSY
+215 FLPDVTSY

-243 QQRLAREGMGVMNG
+243 QQRLAREGMTISNG

-284 ISAKLSPE
+284 IAAKLSPE
-292 SLKMT
+292 SMRMT

-313 VERDVNNAVDMLHKA
+313 IEKDVNNAVDMLHKA
-328 ERGEKVELNSQA
+328 ERGEKIELSNQSA
-340 AQKQINAIRSI
+340 NQIAAIRNL
-351 LPKHFY
+351 LPKHYY

-368 DTKEFVIVKDPS
+368 DTKEFVIVKDPGC
-380 SKMADVVLPEGAS
+380 KMADVVLPEGAS
-393 LGADNDIPGMNKGRI
+393 LGADNDIPGINKGRI
-408 EHALQKEGYDTVTFY
+408 EHALQKEGYETVTFY

-434 DSFFDGKAVSVAR
+434 DSFFDGKSVSVAR

-455 ITLLDVSDAVKRSGA
+455 ITLLDVSDAVRRSGA

-500 YPDKTDVNLFFTTVK
+500 YPDKADVNLFFTTVK
-515 QGNEEVTESMRQD
+515 QGNEEVSEMMRQE

-536 TTEKPEQRVDIF
+536 TNEKPEQRIDIF

-572 TQPSVI
+572 NQPSVI
-578 LCLPTVN
+578 LCLPTIN
-585 GEKLKPREVTP
+585 SEKLKPREVTP

-618 LFADVLRKGRTD
+618 LFADVLRKGRAD

-642 AQTEDVAQKP
+642 AQTENVNQKP
-652 VQQED
+652 VQQEEKNQESSKDED
-657 KTEEDSKKEEKQIE
+657 KKD
-671 EAKEETTKAETKAVA
+671 EAKEETKKKETKAVA

-737 SNRTKDI
+737 SSRTKDI

-767 RAGERVAIY
+767 RAGERVAIC
-776 DQLGVPKKN
+776 DQLEAPKKN
-785 QGPAENQVAES
+785 QESAETQ
-796 TRQEKKQKMT
+796 
-806 DEERYTLA
+806 
-814 EELKKN
+814 
-820 IGHRCQA
+820 
-827 VPFNTI
+827 
-833 EWVDGYIAG
+833 
-842 VIEEKRS
+842 
-849 NKVLYAIKTDDGR
+849 
-862 RIVKVHDSNLIRI
+862 
-875 FDEVVELEKKVRT
+875 VVET
-888 RKAKDG
+888 AKQ
-894 GIEKVEWTPEA
+894 
-905 IADAINEVIGNVGKA
+905 
-920 IKFEKYRFNDPE
+920 
-932 TGEEKIEYNEGR
+932 EENKSSGR
-944 IVAITPDKHVQRLYY
+944 HR
-959 RISVPAPIEGNP
+959 
-971 LAVKIMHK
+971 
-979 VVTAE
+979 
-984 GLQIAED
+984 
-991 FDEEGQ
+991 
-997 KLNAKYCKRREAA
+997 
-1010 AARISLTPQDRFVK
+1010 
-1024 CEEALKKAEEKLQRA
+1024 
-1039 TEELEAKKQQLE
+1039 
-1051 DARKELDEW
+1051 
-1060 LAGQTGETPAQ
+1060 
-1071 GPAAEVPTEEADPLA
+1071 

>member
-13 ERQVELFTH
+13 ARQVELFTR
-22 AFEKAKDNG
+22 AFDKAKDNG

-41 APGLYQKHL
+41 APGLYQKQL
-50 QVSPFNALILG
+50 QVSPFNAIILG

-70 TNQYTLFSDAK
+70 TNQYTLFSEAK

-97 WYSWNEYVSKSNPED
+97 WYNWNEYVSKSNPDD
-112 RISRADYQALT
+112 RISRADYQALST
-123 AEQQSDYKGI
+123 EQQSDYKGI

-156 YEKVVQDYGRLEDR
+156 YEKVVQDFGRLEDR
-170 VDVAAASEEIRHR
+170 VDVAAASEEIRQG
-183 VENLLANAGQYM
+183 VEKLLASAGQNM
-195 VEIRSDS
+195 VEIRHDS
-202 SGVAHYDSAKDVI
+202 SGVAHYDITKDVV
-215 FLPEVSSY
+215 FLPDVTSY

-243 QQRLAREGMGVMNG
+243 QQRLAREGMTISNG

-284 ISAKLSPE
+284 IAAKLLPE
-292 SLKMT
+292 SMKMT

-313 VERDVNNAVDMLHKA
+313 IEKDVNNAVDMLQKA
-328 ERGEKVELNSQA
+328 ERGEKIELNNQSA
-340 AQKQINAIRSI
+340 NQIAAIRNL
-351 LPKHFY
+351 LPKHYY

-368 DTKEFVIVKDPS
+368 DTKEFVIVKDPGC
-380 SKMADVVLPEGAS
+380 KMADVVLPEGAS

-408 EHALQKEGYDTVTFY
+408 EHALQKEGYETVTFY

-434 DSFFDGKAVSVAR
+434 DSFFDGKSVSVAR

-470 VDFERILMMRDDDGK
+470 VDFEKILMMRDDDGK

-515 QGNEEVTESMRQD
+515 QGNEEVSESMRQG

-578 LCLPTVN
+578 LCLPTIN
-585 GEKLKPREVTP
+585 SEKLKPREVTP

-618 LFADVLRKGRTD
+618 LFADVLRKGRAD

-642 AQTEDVAQKP
+642 AQTENVNQKP
-652 VQQED
+652 VQQEEKNQESSKDED
-657 KTEEDSKKEEKQIE
+657 KKD
-671 EAKEETTKAETKAVA
+671 EAKEETKKTETKAVA

-767 RAGERVAIY
+767 RAGERVAIC
-776 DQLGVPKKN
+776 DQLEAPKKN
-785 QGPAENQVAES
+785 QESAENQVVES
-796 TRQEKKQKMT
+796 ARQEESKSSG
-806 DEERYTLA
+806 R
-814 EELKKN
+814 
-820 IGHRCQA
+820 HR
-827 VPFNTI
+827 
-833 EWVDGYIAG
+833 
-842 VIEEKRS
+842 
-849 NKVLYAIKTDDGR
+849 
-862 RIVKVHDSNLIRI
+862 
-875 FDEVVELEKKVRT
+875 
-888 RKAKDG
+888 
-894 GIEKVEWTPEA
+894 
-905 IADAINEVIGNVGKA
+905 
-920 IKFEKYRFNDPE
+920 
-932 TGEEKIEYNEGR
+932 
-944 IVAITPDKHVQRLYY
+944 
-959 RISVPAPIEGNP
+959 
-971 LAVKIMHK
+971 
-979 VVTAE
+979 
-984 GLQIAED
+984 
-991 FDEEGQ
+991 
-997 KLNAKYCKRREAA
+997 
-1010 AARISLTPQDRFVK
+1010 
-1024 CEEALKKAEEKLQRA
+1024 
-1039 TEELEAKKQQLE
+1039 
-1051 DARKELDEW
+1051 
-1060 LAGQTGETPAQ
+1060 
-1071 GPAAEVPTEEADPLA
+1071 

>member
-13 ERQVELFTH
+13 ARQVELFTR

-41 APGLYQKHL
+41 APGLYQKQL
-50 QVSPFNALILG
+50 QVSPFNAIILG

-70 TNQYTLFSDAK
+70 TNQYTLFSEAK

-97 WYSWNEYVSKSNPED
+97 WYNWNEYVSKSNPDD
-112 RISRADYQALT
+112 RISRADYQALST
-123 AEQQSDYKGI
+123 EQQSDYKGI

-156 YEKVVQDYGRLEDR
+156 YEKVVQDFGRLEDR
-170 VDVAAASEEIRHR
+170 VDVAAASEEIRQG
-183 VENLLANAGQYM
+183 VEKLLVSAGQNM
-195 VEIRSDS
+195 VEIRPDS
-202 SGVAHYDSAKDVI
+202 SGVAHYDGTKDVV
-215 FLPEVSSY
+215 FLPDVSSY

-233 VSLLVSATGH
+233 VSLLISATGH
-243 QQRLAREGMGVMNG
+243 QQRLDREVMATKNG

-292 SLKMT
+292 SMKMT

-313 VERDVNNAVDMLHKA
+313 IEKDVNNAVDMLHKA
-328 ERGEKVELNSQA
+328 ERGEKIELNSQSA
-340 AQKQINAIRSI
+340 NQIATIRNL

-368 DTKEFVIVKDPS
+368 DTREFVIIKDPGC
-380 SKMADVVLPEGAS
+380 KMADVVLPEGAS
-393 LGADNDIPGMNKGRI
+393 LGADSDIPGMNKGRI
-408 EHALQKEGYDTVTFY
+408 EHALQKEGYETVTFY

-434 DSFFDGKAVSVAR
+434 DSFFDGKSVSVAR

-455 ITLLDVSDAVKRSGA
+455 ITLLDVSDAVRRSGA

-500 YPDKTDVNLFFTTVK
+500 YPDKADVNLFFTTVK
-515 QGNEEVTESMRQD
+515 QDNEEVSEMMRQE

-536 TTEKPEQRVDIF
+536 TNEKPEQRIDIF

-572 TQPSVI
+572 NQPSVI
-578 LCLPTVN
+578 LCLPTIN
-585 GEKLKPREVTP
+585 SEKLKPREVTP

-618 LFADVLRKGRTD
+618 LFADVLRKGRAD

-642 AQTEDVAQKP
+642 AQTENVNQKP
-652 VQQED
+652 VQQEEKNQESSKDED
-657 KTEEDSKKEEKQIE
+657 KKKD
-671 EAKEETTKAETKAVA
+671 EAKEETKKAETKAVA

-737 SNRTKDI
+737 SSRTKDI

-767 RAGERVAIY
+767 RAGERVAIC
-776 DQLGVPKKN
+776 DQLEAPKKN
-785 QGPAENQVAES
+785 QESAETQ
-796 TRQEKKQKMT
+796 
-806 DEERYTLA
+806 
-814 EELKKN
+814 
-820 IGHRCQA
+820 
-827 VPFNTI
+827 
-833 EWVDGYIAG
+833 
-842 VIEEKRS
+842 
-849 NKVLYAIKTDDGR
+849 
-862 RIVKVHDSNLIRI
+862 
-875 FDEVVELEKKVRT
+875 VVET
-888 RKAKDG
+888 AKQ
-894 GIEKVEWTPEA
+894 
-905 IADAINEVIGNVGKA
+905 
-920 IKFEKYRFNDPE
+920 
-932 TGEEKIEYNEGR
+932 EENKSSGR
-944 IVAITPDKHVQRLYY
+944 HR
-959 RISVPAPIEGNP
+959 
-971 LAVKIMHK
+971 
-979 VVTAE
+979 
-984 GLQIAED
+984 
-991 FDEEGQ
+991 
-997 KLNAKYCKRREAA
+997 
-1010 AARISLTPQDRFVK
+1010 
-1024 CEEALKKAEEKLQRA
+1024 
-1039 TEELEAKKQQLE
+1039 
-1051 DARKELDEW
+1051 
-1060 LAGQTGETPAQ
+1060 
-1071 GPAAEVPTEEADPLA
+1071 

>member
-13 ERQVELFTH
+13 ARQVELFTR

-50 QVSPFNALILG
+50 QVSPFNAIILG

-70 TNQYTLFSDAK
+70 TNQYTLFSEAK

-97 WYSWNEYVSKSNPED
+97 WYNWNEYVSKSNPDD
-112 RISRADYQALT
+112 RISRADYRALST
-123 AEQQSDYKGI
+123 EQQSDYKGI

-156 YEKVVQDYGRLEDR
+156 YEKVVQDFGRLEDR
-170 VDVAAASEEIRHR
+170 IDVAAASEEIRQG
-183 VENLLANAGQYM
+183 VEKLLASAGQNM
-195 VEIRSDS
+195 VEIRPDS
-202 SGVAHYDSAKDVI
+202 SGVAHYDSTKDVV
-215 FLPEVSSY
+215 FLPDVTSY

-243 QQRLAREGMGVMNG
+243 QQRLAREGMTISNG
-257 KTSPEDAEKQERL
+257 KPSPEDAEKQERL

-284 ISAKLSPE
+284 IAAKLSPE
-292 SLKMT
+292 SMKMT

-313 VERDVNNAVDMLHKA
+313 IEKDVNNAVDMLHKA
-328 ERGEKVELNSQA
+328 ERGEKIELNSQSA
-340 AQKQINAIRSI
+340 NQMAAIRNL

-368 DTKEFVIVKDPS
+368 DTKEFVIVKDPGC
-380 SKMADVVLPEGAS
+380 KMADVVLPEGAS
-393 LGADNDIPGMNKGRI
+393 LGADSDVPGMNKGRI
-408 EHALQKEGYDTVTFY
+408 EHALQKEGYETVTFY

-434 DSFFDGKAVSVAR
+434 DSFFDGKSVSVAR

-657 KTEEDSKKEEKQIE
+657 KTEEDSKKEDKQKE

-767 RAGERVAIY
+767 RAGERVAIC
-776 DQLGVPKKN
+776 DQLEAPKKN
-785 QGPAENQVAES
+785 QESAENQVVES
-796 TRQEKKQKMT
+796 ARQEESKSSG
-806 DEERYTLA
+806 R
-814 EELKKN
+814 
-820 IGHRCQA
+820 HR
-827 VPFNTI
+827 
-833 EWVDGYIAG
+833 
-842 VIEEKRS
+842 
-849 NKVLYAIKTDDGR
+849 
-862 RIVKVHDSNLIRI
+862 
-875 FDEVVELEKKVRT
+875 
-888 RKAKDG
+888 
-894 GIEKVEWTPEA
+894 
-905 IADAINEVIGNVGKA
+905 
-920 IKFEKYRFNDPE
+920 
-932 TGEEKIEYNEGR
+932 
-944 IVAITPDKHVQRLYY
+944 
-959 RISVPAPIEGNP
+959 
-971 LAVKIMHK
+971 
-979 VVTAE
+979 
-984 GLQIAED
+984 
-991 FDEEGQ
+991 
-997 KLNAKYCKRREAA
+997 
-1010 AARISLTPQDRFVK
+1010 
-1024 CEEALKKAEEKLQRA
+1024 
-1039 TEELEAKKQQLE
+1039 
-1051 DARKELDEW
+1051 
-1060 LAGQTGETPAQ
+1060 
-1071 GPAAEVPTEEADPLA
+1071 

>member
-13 ERQVELFTH
+13 ARQVELFTR

-41 APGLYQKHL
+41 APGLYQKQL
-50 QVSPFNALILG
+50 QVSPFNAIILG

-70 TNQYTLFSDAK
+70 TNQYTLFSEAK

-97 WYSWNEYVSKSNPED
+97 WYNWNEYVSKSNPDD
-112 RISRADYQALT
+112 RISRADYQALST
-123 AEQQSDYKGI
+123 EQQSDYKGI

-156 YEKVVQDYGRLEDR
+156 YEKVVQDFGRLEDR
-170 VDVAAASEEIRHR
+170 IDVAAASEEIRQG
-183 VENLLANAGQYM
+183 VEKLLASAGQNM
-195 VEIRSDS
+195 VEIRPDS
-202 SGVAHYDSAKDVI
+202 SGVAHYDSTKDVV
-215 FLPEVSSY
+215 FLPDVTSY

-243 QQRLAREGMGVMNG
+243 QQRLAREGMTISNG

-284 ISAKLSPE
+284 IAAKLSPE
-292 SLKMT
+292 SMKMT

-313 VERDVNNAVDMLHKA
+313 IEKDVNNAVDMLHKA
-328 ERGEKVELNSQA
+328 ERGEKIELNNQSA
-340 AQKQINAIRSI
+340 NQIAAIRNL

-368 DTKEFVIVKDPS
+368 DTKEFVIVKDPGC
-380 SKMADVVLPEGAS
+380 KMADVVLPEGAS

-408 EHALQKEGYDTVTFY
+408 EHALQKEGYETVTFY

-434 DSFFDGKAVSVAR
+434 DSFFDGKSVSVAR

-500 YPDKTDVNLFFTTVK
+500 YPDKADVNLFFTTVK
-515 QGNEEVTESMRQD
+515 QGNEEVSEMMRQE

-536 TTEKPEQRVDIF
+536 TNEKPEQRIDIF

-572 TQPSVI
+572 NQPSVI
-578 LCLPTVN
+578 LCLPTIN

-618 LFADVLRKGRTD
+618 LFADVLRKGRAD

-642 AQTEDVAQKP
+642 AQTENVNQKP
-652 VQQED
+652 VQQEEKNQESSKDED
-657 KTEEDSKKEEKQIE
+657 KKKD
-671 EAKEETTKAETKAVA
+671 EAKEETKKTETKAVA

-737 SNRTKDI
+737 SSRTKDI

-767 RAGERVAIY
+767 RAGERVAIC
-776 DQLGVPKKN
+776 DQLEAPKKN
-785 QGPAENQVAES
+785 QESAETQ
-796 TRQEKKQKMT
+796 
-806 DEERYTLA
+806 
-814 EELKKN
+814 
-820 IGHRCQA
+820 
-827 VPFNTI
+827 
-833 EWVDGYIAG
+833 
-842 VIEEKRS
+842 
-849 NKVLYAIKTDDGR
+849 
-862 RIVKVHDSNLIRI
+862 
-875 FDEVVELEKKVRT
+875 VVET
-888 RKAKDG
+888 AKQ
-894 GIEKVEWTPEA
+894 
-905 IADAINEVIGNVGKA
+905 
-920 IKFEKYRFNDPE
+920 
-932 TGEEKIEYNEGR
+932 EENKSSGR
-944 IVAITPDKHVQRLYY
+944 HR
-959 RISVPAPIEGNP
+959 
-971 LAVKIMHK
+971 
-979 VVTAE
+979 
-984 GLQIAED
+984 
-991 FDEEGQ
+991 
-997 KLNAKYCKRREAA
+997 
-1010 AARISLTPQDRFVK
+1010 
-1024 CEEALKKAEEKLQRA
+1024 
-1039 TEELEAKKQQLE
+1039 
-1051 DARKELDEW
+1051 
-1060 LAGQTGETPAQ
+1060 
-1071 GPAAEVPTEEADPLA
+1071 

>member
-13 ERQVELFTH
+13 ARQVELFTR

-50 QVSPFNALILG
+50 QVSPFNAIILG

-70 TNQYTLFSDAK
+70 TNQYTLFSEAK

-97 WYSWNEYVSKSNPED
+97 WYNWNEYVSKSNPDD
-112 RISRADYQALT
+112 RISRADYRALST
-123 AEQQSDYKGI
+123 EQQSDYKGI

-156 YEKVVQDYGRLEDR
+156 YEKVVQDFGRLEDR
-170 VDVAAASEEIRHR
+170 IDVAAASEEIRQG
-183 VENLLANAGQYM
+183 VEKLLASAGQNM
-195 VEIRSDS
+195 VEIRPDS
-202 SGVAHYDSAKDVI
+202 SGVAHYDSTKDVV
-215 FLPEVSSY
+215 FLPDVTSY

-243 QQRLAREGMGVMNG
+243 QQRLAREGMTISNG
-257 KTSPEDAEKQERL
+257 KPSPEDAEKQERL

-284 ISAKLSPE
+284 IAAKLSPE
-292 SLKMT
+292 SMKMT

-313 VERDVNNAVDMLHKA
+313 IEKDVNNAVDMLHKA
-328 ERGEKVELNSQA
+328 ERGEKIELNSQSA
-340 AQKQINAIRSI
+340 NQMAAIRNL

-368 DTKEFVIVKDPS
+368 DTKEFVIVKDPGC
-380 SKMADVVLPEGAS
+380 KMADVVLPEGAS
-393 LGADNDIPGMNKGRI
+393 LGADSDVPGMNKGRI
-408 EHALQKEGYDTVTFY
+408 EHALQKEGYETVTFY

-434 DSFFDGKAVSVAR
+434 DSFFDGKSVSVAR

-455 ITLLDVSDAVKRSGA
+455 ITLLDVSDAVRRSGS

-500 YPDKTDVNLFFTTVK
+500 YPDKADVNLFFTTVK
-515 QGNEEVTESMRQD
+515 QGNEEVSEMMRQE

-536 TTEKPEQRVDIF
+536 TNEKPEQRIDIF

-572 TQPSVI
+572 NQPSVI
-578 LCLPTVN
+578 LCLPTIN
-585 GEKLKPREVTP
+585 SEKLKPREVTP

-618 LFADVLRKGRTD
+618 LFADVLRKGRAD

-642 AQTEDVAQKP
+642 AQTENVNQKP
-652 VQQED
+652 VQQEEKNQESSKDED
-657 KTEEDSKKEEKQIE
+657 KKD
-671 EAKEETTKAETKAVA
+671 EAKEETKKTETKAVA

-699 LKAKHPDAILLFR
+699 LKGKHPDAILLFR

-737 SNRTKDI
+737 SSRTKDI

-767 RAGERVAIY
+767 RAGERVAIC
-776 DQLGVPKKN
+776 DQLEAPKKN
-785 QGPAENQVAES
+785 QES
-796 TRQEKKQKMT
+796 TETQ
-806 DEERYTLA
+806 
-814 EELKKN
+814 
-820 IGHRCQA
+820 
-827 VPFNTI
+827 
-833 EWVDGYIAG
+833 
-842 VIEEKRS
+842 
-849 NKVLYAIKTDDGR
+849 
-862 RIVKVHDSNLIRI
+862 
-875 FDEVVELEKKVRT
+875 VVET
-888 RKAKDG
+888 AKQ
-894 GIEKVEWTPEA
+894 
-905 IADAINEVIGNVGKA
+905 
-920 IKFEKYRFNDPE
+920 
-932 TGEEKIEYNEGR
+932 EENKSSGR
-944 IVAITPDKHVQRLYY
+944 HR
-959 RISVPAPIEGNP
+959 
-971 LAVKIMHK
+971 
-979 VVTAE
+979 
-984 GLQIAED
+984 
-991 FDEEGQ
+991 
-997 KLNAKYCKRREAA
+997 
-1010 AARISLTPQDRFVK
+1010 
-1024 CEEALKKAEEKLQRA
+1024 
-1039 TEELEAKKQQLE
+1039 
-1051 DARKELDEW
+1051 
-1060 LAGQTGETPAQ
+1060 
-1071 GPAAEVPTEEADPLA
+1071 

>member
-13 ERQVELFTH
+13 ARQVELFTR

-41 APGLYQKHL
+41 APGLYQKQL
-50 QVSPFNALILG
+50 QVSPFNAIILG

-70 TNQYTLFSDAK
+70 TNQYTLFSEAK

-97 WYSWNEYVSKSNPED
+97 WYNWNEYVSKSNPDD
-112 RISRADYQALT
+112 RISRADYQALST
-123 AEQQSDYKGI
+123 EQQSDYKGI

-156 YEKVVQDYGRLEDR
+156 YEKVVQDFGRLEDR
-170 VDVAAASEEIRHR
+170 IDVAAASEEIRQR
-183 VENLLANAGQYM
+183 VEKLLASAGQNM
-195 VEIRSDS
+195 VEIRPDS
-202 SGVAHYDSAKDVI
+202 SGVAHYDRTKDVV
-215 FLPEVSSY
+215 FLPDVTSY

-243 QQRLAREGMGVMNG
+243 QQRLAREGMTISNG

-284 ISAKLSPE
+284 IAAKLSTE
-292 SLKMT
+292 SMKMT

-313 VERDVNNAVDMLHKA
+313 IEKDVNNAVDMLHKA
-328 ERGEKVELNSQA
+328 ERGEKIELNNQSA
-340 AQKQINAIRSI
+340 NQIASIRNL

-368 DTKEFVIVKDPS
+368 DTREFVIVKDPGC
-380 SKMADVVLPEGAS
+380 KMADVVLPEGAS
-393 LGADNDIPGMNKGRI
+393 LGADSDVPGMNKGRI
-408 EHALQKEGYDTVTFY
+408 EHALQKEGYETVTFY

-434 DSFFDGKAVSVAR
+434 DSFFDGKSVSVAR

-455 ITLLDVSDAVKRSGA
+455 ITLLDVSDAVRRSGA

-500 YPDKTDVNLFFTTVK
+500 YPDKADVNLFFTTVK
-515 QGNEEVTESMRQD
+515 QGNEEVSEMMRQE

-536 TTEKPEQRVDIF
+536 TNEKPEQRIDIF

-572 TQPSVI
+572 NQPSVI
-578 LCLPTVN
+578 LCLPTIN
-585 GEKLKPREVTP
+585 SEKLKPREVTP

-618 LFADVLRKGRTD
+618 LFADVLRKGRAD

-642 AQTEDVAQKP
+642 AQTENVNQKP
-652 VQQED
+652 VQQEEKSQERSKDED
-657 KTEEDSKKEEKQIE
+657 KKD
-671 EAKEETTKAETKAVA
+671 EAKEETKKTETKAVA

-737 SNRTKDI
+737 SSRTKDI

-767 RAGERVAIY
+767 RAGERVAIC
-776 DQLGVPKKN
+776 DQLEAPKKN
-785 QGPAENQVAES
+785 QESAETQ
-796 TRQEKKQKMT
+796 
-806 DEERYTLA
+806 
-814 EELKKN
+814 
-820 IGHRCQA
+820 
-827 VPFNTI
+827 
-833 EWVDGYIAG
+833 
-842 VIEEKRS
+842 
-849 NKVLYAIKTDDGR
+849 
-862 RIVKVHDSNLIRI
+862 
-875 FDEVVELEKKVRT
+875 VVET
-888 RKAKDG
+888 AKQ
-894 GIEKVEWTPEA
+894 
-905 IADAINEVIGNVGKA
+905 
-920 IKFEKYRFNDPE
+920 
-932 TGEEKIEYNEGR
+932 EENKSSGR
-944 IVAITPDKHVQRLYY
+944 HR
-959 RISVPAPIEGNP
+959 
-971 LAVKIMHK
+971 
-979 VVTAE
+979 
-984 GLQIAED
+984 
-991 FDEEGQ
+991 
-997 KLNAKYCKRREAA
+997 
-1010 AARISLTPQDRFVK
+1010 
-1024 CEEALKKAEEKLQRA
+1024 
-1039 TEELEAKKQQLE
+1039 
-1051 DARKELDEW
+1051 
-1060 LAGQTGETPAQ
+1060 
-1071 GPAAEVPTEEADPLA
+1071 

>member
-13 ERQVELFTH
+13 ARQVELFTR

-50 QVSPFNALILG
+50 QVSPFNAIILG

-70 TNQYTLFSDAK
+70 TNQYTLFSEAK

-97 WYSWNEYVSKSNPED
+97 WYNWNEYVSKSNPDD
-112 RISRADYQALT
+112 RISRADYRALST
-123 AEQQSDYKGI
+123 EQQSDYKGI

-156 YEKVVQDYGRLEDR
+156 YEKVVQDFGRLEDR
-170 VDVAAASEEIRHR
+170 IDVAAASEEIRQG
-183 VENLLANAGQYM
+183 VEKLLASAGQNM
-195 VEIRSDS
+195 VEIRPDS
-202 SGVAHYDSAKDVI
+202 SGVAHYDSTKDVV
-215 FLPEVSSY
+215 FLPDVTSY

-243 QQRLAREGMGVMNG
+243 QQRLAREGMTISNG
-257 KTSPEDAEKQERL
+257 KPSPEDAEKQERL

-284 ISAKLSPE
+284 IAAKLSPE
-292 SLKMT
+292 SMKMT

-313 VERDVNNAVDMLHKA
+313 IEKDVNNAVDMLHKA
-328 ERGEKVELNSQA
+328 ERGEKIELNSQSA
-340 AQKQINAIRSI
+340 NQMAAIRNL

-368 DTKEFVIVKDPS
+368 DTKEFVIVKDPGC
-380 SKMADVVLPEGAS
+380 KMADVVLPEGAS
-393 LGADNDIPGMNKGRI
+393 LGADSDVPGMNKGRI
-408 EHALQKEGYDTVTFY
+408 EHALQKEGYETVTFY

-434 DSFFDGKAVSVAR
+434 DSFFDGKSVSVAR

-455 ITLLDVSDAVKRSGA
+455 ITLLDVSDAVRRSGS

-500 YPDKTDVNLFFTTVK
+500 YPDKADVNLFFTTVK
-515 QGNEEVTESMRQD
+515 QGNEEVSEMMRQE

-536 TTEKPEQRVDIF
+536 TNEKPEQRIDIF

-572 TQPSVI
+572 NQPSVI
-578 LCLPTVN
+578 LCLPTIN
-585 GEKLKPREVTP
+585 SEKLKPREVTP

-618 LFADVLRKGRTD
+618 LFADVLRKGRAD

-642 AQTEDVAQKP
+642 AQTENVNQKP
-652 VQQED
+652 VQQEEKNQESSKDED
-657 KTEEDSKKEEKQIE
+657 KKD
-671 EAKEETTKAETKAVA
+671 EAKEETKKTETKAVA

-699 LKAKHPDAILLFR
+699 LKGKHPDAILLFR

-737 SNRTKDI
+737 SSRTKDI

-767 RAGERVAIY
+767 RAGERVAIC
-776 DQLGVPKKN
+776 DQLEAPKK
-785 QGPAENQVAES
+785 
-796 TRQEKKQKMT
+796 K
-806 DEERYTLA
+806 
-814 EELKKN
+814 
-820 IGHRCQA
+820 
-827 VPFNTI
+827 
-833 EWVDGYIAG
+833 
-842 VIEEKRS
+842 
-849 NKVLYAIKTDDGR
+849 
-862 RIVKVHDSNLIRI
+862 IR
-875 FDEVVELEKKVRT
+875 
-888 RKAKDG
+888 
-894 GIEKVEWTPEA
+894 
-905 IADAINEVIGNVGKA
+905 
-920 IKFEKYRFNDPE
+920 
-932 TGEEKIEYNEGR
+932 
-944 IVAITPDKHVQRLYY
+944 
-959 RISVPAPIEGNP
+959 NP
-971 LAVKIMHK
+971 LRPKWWK
-979 VVTAE
+979 PP
-984 GLQIAED
+984 
-991 FDEEGQ
+991 
-997 KLNAKYCKRREAA
+997 
-1010 AARISLTPQDRFVK
+1010 S
-1024 CEEALKKAEEKLQRA
+1024 KKKTNR
-1039 TEELEAKKQQLE
+1039 LE
-1051 DARKELDEW
+1051 DTANE
-1060 LAGQTGETPAQ
+1060 
-1071 GPAAEVPTEEADPLA
+1071 

>member
-1 MTEKNQQEKMAA
+1 
-13 ERQVELFTH
+13 
-22 AFEKAKDNG
+22 
-31 GVWLDNKGRK
+31 
-41 APGLYQKHL
+41 
-50 QVSPFNALILG
+50 

-70 TNQYTLFSDAK
+70 TNQYTLFSEAK

-97 WYSWNEYVSKSNPED
+97 WYNWNEYVSKSNPDD
-112 RISRADYQALT
+112 RISRADYQALST
-123 AEQQSDYKGI
+123 EQQSDYKGI

-156 YEKVVQDYGRLEDR
+156 YEKVVQDFGRLEDR
-170 VDVAAASEEIRHR
+170 IDVAAASEEIRQG
-183 VENLLANAGQYM
+183 VDKLLASAGQKM
-195 VEIRSDS
+195 VEIRPDS
-202 SGVAHYDSAKDVI
+202 SGVAHYDSTKDVV
-215 FLPEVSSY
+215 FLPDVTSY

-243 QQRLAREGMGVMNG
+243 QQRLAREGMTMSNG

-292 SLKMT
+292 SMKMT

-313 VERDVNNAVDMLHKA
+313 IEKDVNNAVDMLHKA
-328 ERGEKVELNSQA
+328 ERGEKIELNSQSA
-340 AQKQINAIRSI
+340 NQIETICNL

-368 DTKEFVIVKDPS
+368 DTREFVIVKDPGC
-380 SKMADVVLPEGAS
+380 KMADVVLPEGAS

-408 EHALQKEGYDTVTFY
+408 EHALQKEGYETVTFY

-434 DSFFDGKAVSVAR
+434 DSFFDGKSVSVAR

-455 ITLLDVSDAVKRSGA
+455 ITLLDVSDAVRRSGA

-500 YPDKTDVNLFFTTVK
+500 YPDKADVNLFFTTVK
-515 QGNEEVTESMRQD
+515 QGNEEVSEMMRHE

-536 TTEKPEQRVDIF
+536 TNEKPEQRVDIF

-572 TQPSVI
+572 NQPSVI
-578 LCLPTVN
+578 LCLPTIN
-585 GEKLKPREVTP
+585 SEKLKPREVTP

-618 LFADVLRKGRTD
+618 LFADVLRKGRAD

-642 AQTEDVAQKP
+642 AQTENVNQKP
-652 VQQED
+652 VQQEEKNQESSKDED
-657 KTEEDSKKEEKQIE
+657 KKKD
-671 EAKEETTKAETKAVA
+671 EAKEETKKTETKAVA

-737 SNRTKDI
+737 SSRTKDI

-767 RAGERVAIY
+767 RAGERVAIC
-776 DQLGVPKKN
+776 DQLEAPNKN
-785 QGPAENQVAES
+785 QESAETQ
-796 TRQEKKQKMT
+796 
-806 DEERYTLA
+806 
-814 EELKKN
+814 
-820 IGHRCQA
+820 
-827 VPFNTI
+827 
-833 EWVDGYIAG
+833 
-842 VIEEKRS
+842 
-849 NKVLYAIKTDDGR
+849 
-862 RIVKVHDSNLIRI
+862 
-875 FDEVVELEKKVRT
+875 VVET
-888 RKAKDG
+888 AKQ
-894 GIEKVEWTPEA
+894 
-905 IADAINEVIGNVGKA
+905 
-920 IKFEKYRFNDPE
+920 
-932 TGEEKIEYNEGR
+932 EENKSSGR
-944 IVAITPDKHVQRLYY
+944 HR
-959 RISVPAPIEGNP
+959 
-971 LAVKIMHK
+971 
-979 VVTAE
+979 
-984 GLQIAED
+984 
-991 FDEEGQ
+991 
-997 KLNAKYCKRREAA
+997 
-1010 AARISLTPQDRFVK
+1010 
-1024 CEEALKKAEEKLQRA
+1024 
-1039 TEELEAKKQQLE
+1039 
-1051 DARKELDEW
+1051 
-1060 LAGQTGETPAQ
+1060 
-1071 GPAAEVPTEEADPLA
+1071 

>member
-13 ERQVELFTH
+13 ARQVELFTR
-22 AFEKAKDNG
+22 AFEKAIDNG

-41 APGLYQKHL
+41 APGLYQKQL
-50 QVSPFNALILG
+50 QVSPFNAIILG

-70 TNQYTLFSDAK
+70 TNQYTLFSEAK

-97 WYSWNEYVSKSNPED
+97 WYNWNEYVSKSNPDD
-112 RISRADYQALT
+112 RISRADYQALST
-123 AEQQSDYKGI
+123 ERQSDYKGI
-133 RTREVRALF
+133 RTREVRAMF

-156 YEKVVQDYGRLEDR
+156 YEKVVQDFGRLEDR
-170 VDVAAASEEIRHR
+170 VDVAAASEEIRHG
-183 VENLLANAGQYM
+183 VEKLLASAGQNM
-195 VEIRSDS
+195 VEIRPDS
-202 SGVAHYDSAKDVI
+202 SGVAHYDSTKDVV
-215 FLPEVSSY
+215 FLPDVTSY

-243 QQRLAREGMGVMNG
+243 QQRLAREGMTISNG

-284 ISAKLSPE
+284 IAAKLSPE
-292 SLKMT
+292 SMKMT

-313 VERDVNNAVDMLHKA
+313 IEKDVNNAVDMLHKA
-328 ERGEKVELNSQA
+328 ERGEKIELNNQSA
-340 AQKQINAIRSI
+340 NQIAAIRNL

-368 DTKEFVIVKDPS
+368 DTKEFVIVKDPGC
-380 SKMADVVLPEGAS
+380 KMADVVLPEGAS
-393 LGADNDIPGMNKGRI
+393 LGADSDIPGMNKGRI
-408 EHALQKEGYDTVTFY
+408 EHALQKEGYETVTFY

-434 DSFFDGKAVSVAR
+434 DSFFDGKSVSVAR

-455 ITLLDVSDAVKRSGA
+455 ITLLDVSDAVRRSGA

-500 YPDKTDVNLFFTTVK
+500 YPDKADVNLFFTTVK
-515 QGNEEVTESMRQD
+515 QGNEEVSEMMRQE

-536 TTEKPEQRVDIF
+536 TNEKPEQRIDIF

-572 TQPSVI
+572 NQPSVI
-578 LCLPTVN
+578 LCLPTIN

-618 LFADVLRKGRTD
+618 LFADVLRKGRAD

-642 AQTEDVAQKP
+642 AQTENVNQKP
-652 VQQED
+652 VQQEEKNQESSKDED
-657 KTEEDSKKEEKQIE
+657 KKD
-671 EAKEETTKAETKAVA
+671 EAKEETKKTETKAVA

-737 SNRTKDI
+737 SSRTKDI

-767 RAGERVAIY
+767 RAGERVAIC
-776 DQLGVPKKN
+776 DQLEAPKKN
-785 QGPAENQVAES
+785 QESAETQ
-796 TRQEKKQKMT
+796 
-806 DEERYTLA
+806 
-814 EELKKN
+814 
-820 IGHRCQA
+820 
-827 VPFNTI
+827 
-833 EWVDGYIAG
+833 
-842 VIEEKRS
+842 
-849 NKVLYAIKTDDGR
+849 
-862 RIVKVHDSNLIRI
+862 
-875 FDEVVELEKKVRT
+875 VVET
-888 RKAKDG
+888 AKQ
-894 GIEKVEWTPEA
+894 
-905 IADAINEVIGNVGKA
+905 
-920 IKFEKYRFNDPE
+920 
-932 TGEEKIEYNEGR
+932 EENKSSGR
-944 IVAITPDKHVQRLYY
+944 HR
-959 RISVPAPIEGNP
+959 
-971 LAVKIMHK
+971 
-979 VVTAE
+979 
-984 GLQIAED
+984 
-991 FDEEGQ
+991 
-997 KLNAKYCKRREAA
+997 
-1010 AARISLTPQDRFVK
+1010 
-1024 CEEALKKAEEKLQRA
+1024 
-1039 TEELEAKKQQLE
+1039 
-1051 DARKELDEW
+1051 
-1060 LAGQTGETPAQ
+1060 
-1071 GPAAEVPTEEADPLA
+1071 

>member
-13 ERQVELFTH
+13 ARQVELFTR

-41 APGLYQKHL
+41 APGLYQKQL
-50 QVSPFNALILG
+50 QVSPFNAIILG

-70 TNQYTLFSDAK
+70 TNQYTLFSEAK

-97 WYSWNEYVSKSNPED
+97 WYNWNEYVSKSNPDD
-112 RISRADYQALT
+112 RISRADYQALST
-123 AEQQSDYKGI
+123 EQQSDYKGI

-156 YEKVVQDYGRLEDR
+156 YEKVVQDFGRLEDR
-170 VDVAAASEEIRHR
+170 VDVAAASEEIRQG
-183 VENLLANAGQYM
+183 VEKLLASAGQNM
-195 VEIRSDS
+195 VEIRPDS
-202 SGVAHYDSAKDVI
+202 SGVAHYDSTKDVV
-215 FLPEVSSY
+215 FLPDVTSY

-243 QQRLAREGMGVMNG
+243 QQRLAREGMTISNG

-284 ISAKLSPE
+284 IAAKLSPE
-292 SLKMT
+292 SMKMT

-313 VERDVNNAVDMLHKA
+313 IEKDVNNAVDMLHKA
-328 ERGEKVELNSQA
+328 ERGEKIELNSQSA
-340 AQKQINAIRSI
+340 DQIAAIRNL

-368 DTKEFVIVKDPS
+368 DTKEFVIVKDPGC
-380 SKMADVVLPEGAS
+380 KMADVVLPEGAS
-393 LGADNDIPGMNKGRI
+393 LGADSDIPGMNKGRI
-408 EHALQKEGYDTVTFY
+408 EHALQKEGYETVTFY

-434 DSFFDGKAVSVAR
+434 DSFFDGKSVSVAR

-455 ITLLDVSDAVKRSGA
+455 ITLLDVSDAVRRSGA

-500 YPDKTDVNLFFTTVK
+500 YPDKADVNLFFTTVK
-515 QGNEEVTESMRQD
+515 QGNEEVSEMMRQE

-536 TTEKPEQRVDIF
+536 TNEKPEQRVDIF

-572 TQPSVI
+572 NQPSVI
-578 LCLPTVN
+578 LCLPTIN
-585 GEKLKPREVTP
+585 SEKLKPREVTP

-618 LFADVLRKGRTD
+618 LFADVLRKGRAD

-642 AQTEDVAQKP
+642 AQTENVNQKP
-652 VQQED
+652 VQQEEKNQESSKDED
-657 KTEEDSKKEEKQIE
+657 KKKD
-671 EAKEETTKAETKAVA
+671 EAKEETKKTETKAVA
-686 AASLSPMLKQFYD
+686 AVSLSPMLKQFYD

-737 SNRTKDI
+737 SSRTKDI

-767 RAGERVAIY
+767 RAGERVAIC
-776 DQLGVPKKN
+776 DQLEAPQKN
-785 QGPAENQVAES
+785 QESAETQ
-796 TRQEKKQKMT
+796 
-806 DEERYTLA
+806 
-814 EELKKN
+814 
-820 IGHRCQA
+820 
-827 VPFNTI
+827 
-833 EWVDGYIAG
+833 
-842 VIEEKRS
+842 
-849 NKVLYAIKTDDGR
+849 
-862 RIVKVHDSNLIRI
+862 
-875 FDEVVELEKKVRT
+875 VVET
-888 RKAKDG
+888 AKQ
-894 GIEKVEWTPEA
+894 
-905 IADAINEVIGNVGKA
+905 
-920 IKFEKYRFNDPE
+920 
-932 TGEEKIEYNEGR
+932 EENKSSGR
-944 IVAITPDKHVQRLYY
+944 HR
-959 RISVPAPIEGNP
+959 
-971 LAVKIMHK
+971 
-979 VVTAE
+979 
-984 GLQIAED
+984 
-991 FDEEGQ
+991 
-997 KLNAKYCKRREAA
+997 
-1010 AARISLTPQDRFVK
+1010 
-1024 CEEALKKAEEKLQRA
+1024 
-1039 TEELEAKKQQLE
+1039 
-1051 DARKELDEW
+1051 
-1060 LAGQTGETPAQ
+1060 
-1071 GPAAEVPTEEADPLA
+1071 

>member
-13 ERQVELFTH
+13 ARQVELFTR

-41 APGLYQKHL
+41 APGLYQKQL
-50 QVSPFNALILG
+50 QVSPFNAIILG

-70 TNQYTLFSDAK
+70 TNQYTLFSEAK

-97 WYSWNEYVSKSNPED
+97 WYNWNEYVSKSNPDD
-112 RISRADYQALT
+112 RISRADYQTLST
-123 AEQQSDYKGI
+123 EQQSDYRGI

-156 YEKVVQDYGRLEDR
+156 YEKVVQDFGRLEDR
-170 VDVAAASEEIRHR
+170 IDVAAASEEIRQG
-183 VENLLANAGQYM
+183 VEKLLASAGQNM
-195 VEIRSDS
+195 VEIRPDS
-202 SGVAHYDSAKDVI
+202 SGVAHYDSTKDVV
-215 FLPEVSSY
+215 FLPDVTSY

-243 QQRLAREGMGVMNG
+243 QQRLAREGMTISNG

-284 ISAKLSPE
+284 IAAKLSPE
-292 SLKMT
+292 SMKMT

-313 VERDVNNAVDMLHKA
+313 IEKDVNNAVDMLHKA
-328 ERGEKVELNSQA
+328 ERGEKIELNSQSA
-340 AQKQINAIRSI
+340 NQIASIRNL

-368 DTKEFVIVKDPS
+368 DTKEFVIVKDPGC
-380 SKMADVVLPEGAS
+380 KMADVVLPEGAS
-393 LGADNDIPGMNKGRI
+393 LGADSDIPGMNKGRI
-408 EHALQKEGYDTVTFY
+408 EHALQKEGYETVTFY

-434 DSFFDGKAVSVAR
+434 DSFFDGKSVSVAR
-447 LNKWNLDT
+447 LNKWDLDT
-455 ITLLDVSDAVKRSGA
+455 ITLLDVSDAVRRSGA

-500 YPDKTDVNLFFTTVK
+500 YPDKADVNLFFTTVK
-515 QGNEEVTESMRQD
+515 QGNEEVSEMMRQE

-536 TTEKPEQRVDIF
+536 TNEKPEQRIDIF

-572 TQPSVI
+572 NQPSVI
-578 LCLPTVN
+578 LCLPTIN

-618 LFADVLRKGRTD
+618 LFADVLRKGRAD

-642 AQTEDVAQKP
+642 VQTENVNQKP
-652 VQQED
+652 VQQEEKNQERSKDED
-657 KTEEDSKKEEKQIE
+657 KKD
-671 EAKEETTKAETKAVA
+671 EAKEETKKTETKAVA

-737 SNRTKDI
+737 SSRTKDI

-767 RAGERVAIY
+767 RAGERVAIC
-776 DQLGVPKKN
+776 DQLEAPKKN
-785 QGPAENQVAES
+785 QESAETQ
-796 TRQEKKQKMT
+796 
-806 DEERYTLA
+806 
-814 EELKKN
+814 
-820 IGHRCQA
+820 
-827 VPFNTI
+827 
-833 EWVDGYIAG
+833 
-842 VIEEKRS
+842 
-849 NKVLYAIKTDDGR
+849 
-862 RIVKVHDSNLIRI
+862 
-875 FDEVVELEKKVRT
+875 VVET
-888 RKAKDG
+888 AKQ
-894 GIEKVEWTPEA
+894 
-905 IADAINEVIGNVGKA
+905 
-920 IKFEKYRFNDPE
+920 
-932 TGEEKIEYNEGR
+932 EENKSSGR
-944 IVAITPDKHVQRLYY
+944 HR
-959 RISVPAPIEGNP
+959 
-971 LAVKIMHK
+971 
-979 VVTAE
+979 
-984 GLQIAED
+984 
-991 FDEEGQ
+991 
-997 KLNAKYCKRREAA
+997 
-1010 AARISLTPQDRFVK
+1010 
-1024 CEEALKKAEEKLQRA
+1024 
-1039 TEELEAKKQQLE
+1039 
-1051 DARKELDEW
+1051 
-1060 LAGQTGETPAQ
+1060 
-1071 GPAAEVPTEEADPLA
+1071 

>member
-13 ERQVELFTH
+13 ARQVELFTR
-22 AFEKAKDNG
+22 AFDKAKDNG

-41 APGLYQKHL
+41 APGLYQKQL
-50 QVSPFNALILG
+50 QVSPFNAIILG

-70 TNQYTLFSDAK
+70 TNQYTLFSEAK

-97 WYSWNEYVSKSNPED
+97 WYNWNEYVSKSNPDD
-112 RISRADYQALT
+112 RISRADYQALST
-123 AEQQSDYKGI
+123 EQQSDYKGI

-156 YEKVVQDYGRLEDR
+156 YEKVVQDFGRLEDR
-170 VDVAAASEEIRHR
+170 VDVAAASEEIRQG
-183 VENLLANAGQYM
+183 VEKLLASAGQNM
-195 VEIRSDS
+195 VEIRPDS
-202 SGVAHYDSAKDVI
+202 SGVAHYDSTKDVV
-215 FLPEVSSY
+215 FLPDVTSY

-243 QQRLAREGMGVMNG
+243 QQRLAREGMTISNG

-284 ISAKLSPE
+284 IAAKLSPE
-292 SLKMT
+292 SMKMT

-313 VERDVNNAVDMLHKA
+313 IEKDVNNAVDMLHKA
-328 ERGEKVELNSQA
+328 ERGEKIELNNQSA
-340 AQKQINAIRSI
+340 NQIAAIRNL

-368 DTKEFVIVKDPS
+368 DTKEFVIVKDPGC
-380 SKMADVVLPEGAS
+380 KMADVVLPEGAS
-393 LGADNDIPGMNKGRI
+393 LGADSDIPGMNKGRI
-408 EHALQKEGYDTVTFY
+408 EHALQKEGYETVTFY

-434 DSFFDGKAVSVAR
+434 DSFFDGKSVSVAR

-455 ITLLDVSDAVKRSGA
+455 ITLLDVSDAVRRSGA

-500 YPDKTDVNLFFTTVK
+500 YPDKADVNLFFTTVK
-515 QGNEEVTESMRQD
+515 QGNEEVSEMMRQE

-536 TTEKPEQRVDIF
+536 TNEKPEQRVDIF

-572 TQPSVI
+572 NQPSVI
-578 LCLPTVN
+578 LCLPTIN
-585 GEKLKPREVTP
+585 SEKLKPREVTP

-618 LFADVLRKGRTD
+618 LFADVLRKGRAD

-642 AQTEDVAQKP
+642 AQTENVNQKP
-652 VQQED
+652 VQQEEKNQESSKDED
-657 KTEEDSKKEEKQIE
+657 KKD
-671 EAKEETTKAETKAVA
+671 EAKEETKKTETRAVA

-737 SNRTKDI
+737 SSRTKDI

-767 RAGERVAIY
+767 RAGERVAIC
-776 DQLGVPKKN
+776 DQLEAPKKN
-785 QGPAENQVAES
+785 QESAETQ
-796 TRQEKKQKMT
+796 
-806 DEERYTLA
+806 
-814 EELKKN
+814 
-820 IGHRCQA
+820 
-827 VPFNTI
+827 
-833 EWVDGYIAG
+833 
-842 VIEEKRS
+842 
-849 NKVLYAIKTDDGR
+849 
-862 RIVKVHDSNLIRI
+862 
-875 FDEVVELEKKVRT
+875 VVET
-888 RKAKDG
+888 AKQ
-894 GIEKVEWTPEA
+894 
-905 IADAINEVIGNVGKA
+905 
-920 IKFEKYRFNDPE
+920 
-932 TGEEKIEYNEGR
+932 EENKSSGR
-944 IVAITPDKHVQRLYY
+944 HR
-959 RISVPAPIEGNP
+959 
-971 LAVKIMHK
+971 
-979 VVTAE
+979 
-984 GLQIAED
+984 
-991 FDEEGQ
+991 
-997 KLNAKYCKRREAA
+997 
-1010 AARISLTPQDRFVK
+1010 
-1024 CEEALKKAEEKLQRA
+1024 
-1039 TEELEAKKQQLE
+1039 
-1051 DARKELDEW
+1051 
-1060 LAGQTGETPAQ
+1060 
-1071 GPAAEVPTEEADPLA
+1071 

>member
-13 ERQVELFTH
+13 ARQVELFTR
-22 AFEKAKDNG
+22 AFEKAMDNG

-41 APGLYQKHL
+41 APGLYQKQL
-50 QVSPFNALILG
+50 QVSPFNAIILG

-70 TNQYTLFSDAK
+70 TNQYTLFSEAK

-97 WYSWNEYVSKSNPED
+97 WYNWNEYVSKSNPDD
-112 RISRADYQALT
+112 RISRADYQALST
-123 AEQQSDYKGI
+123 EQQSDYKGI

-156 YEKVVQDYGRLEDR
+156 YEKVVQDFGRLEDR
-170 VDVAAASEEIRHR
+170 IDVAAASEEIRQG
-183 VENLLANAGQYM
+183 VEKLLASAGQNM
-195 VEIRSDS
+195 VEIRPDS
-202 SGVAHYDSAKDVI
+202 SGVAHYDSTKDVV
-215 FLPEVSSY
+215 FLPDVTSY

-243 QQRLAREGMGVMNG
+243 QQRLAREGMTISNG
-257 KTSPEDAEKQERL
+257 KTSPDDAEKQERL

-284 ISAKLSPE
+284 IAAKLSPE
-292 SLKMT
+292 SMKMT

-313 VERDVNNAVDMLHKA
+313 IEKDVNNAVDMLHKA
-328 ERGEKVELNSQA
+328 ERGEKIELNNQSANQIA
-340 AQKQINAIRSI
+340 AIHNL

-368 DTKEFVIVKDPS
+368 DTKEFVIVKDPGC
-380 SKMADVVLPEGAS
+380 KMADVVLPEGAS
-393 LGADNDIPGMNKGRI
+393 LGADSDIPGMNKGRI
-408 EHALQKEGYDTVTFY
+408 EHALQKEGYETVTFY

-434 DSFFDGKAVSVAR
+434 DSFFDGKSVSVAR

-455 ITLLDVSDAVKRSGA
+455 ITLLDVSDAVRRSGA

-500 YPDKTDVNLFFTTVK
+500 YPDKADVNLFFTTVK
-515 QGNEEVTESMRQD
+515 QGNEEVSEMMRQE

-536 TTEKPEQRVDIF
+536 TNEKPEQRVDIF

-572 TQPSVI
+572 NQPSVI
-578 LCLPTVN
+578 LCLPTIN
-585 GEKLKPREVTP
+585 SEKLKPREVTP

-618 LFADVLRKGRTD
+618 LFADVLRKGRAD

-642 AQTEDVAQKP
+642 AQTENVNQKP
-652 VQQED
+652 VQQEEKNQESSKDED
-657 KTEEDSKKEEKQIE
+657 KKD
-671 EAKEETTKAETKAVA
+671 EAKEETKKTETRAVA

-737 SNRTKDI
+737 SSRTKDI

-767 RAGERVAIY
+767 RAGERVAIC
-776 DQLGVPKKN
+776 DQLEAPKKN
-785 QGPAENQVAES
+785 QESAETQ
-796 TRQEKKQKMT
+796 
-806 DEERYTLA
+806 
-814 EELKKN
+814 
-820 IGHRCQA
+820 
-827 VPFNTI
+827 
-833 EWVDGYIAG
+833 
-842 VIEEKRS
+842 
-849 NKVLYAIKTDDGR
+849 
-862 RIVKVHDSNLIRI
+862 
-875 FDEVVELEKKVRT
+875 VVET
-888 RKAKDG
+888 AKQ
-894 GIEKVEWTPEA
+894 
-905 IADAINEVIGNVGKA
+905 
-920 IKFEKYRFNDPE
+920 
-932 TGEEKIEYNEGR
+932 EENKSSGR
-944 IVAITPDKHVQRLYY
+944 HR
-959 RISVPAPIEGNP
+959 
-971 LAVKIMHK
+971 
-979 VVTAE
+979 
-984 GLQIAED
+984 
-991 FDEEGQ
+991 
-997 KLNAKYCKRREAA
+997 
-1010 AARISLTPQDRFVK
+1010 
-1024 CEEALKKAEEKLQRA
+1024 
-1039 TEELEAKKQQLE
+1039 
-1051 DARKELDEW
+1051 
-1060 LAGQTGETPAQ
+1060 
-1071 GPAAEVPTEEADPLA
+1071 

>member
-13 ERQVELFTH
+13 ARQVELFTR
-22 AFEKAKDNG
+22 AFEKAMDNG

-50 QVSPFNALILG
+50 QVSPFNAIILG

-70 TNQYTLFSDAK
+70 TNQYTLFSEAK

-97 WYSWNEYVSKSNPED
+97 WYNWNEYVSKSNPDD
-112 RISRADYQALT
+112 RISRADYQALST
-123 AEQQSDYKGI
+123 EQQFDYKGI

-156 YEKVVQDYGRLEDR
+156 YEKVVQDFGRVEDR
-170 VDVAAASEEIRHR
+170 IDVAAASEEIRQG
-183 VENLLANAGQYM
+183 VEKLLASAGQNM
-195 VEIRSDS
+195 VEIRPDS
-202 SGVAHYDSAKDVI
+202 SGVAHYDSTKDVV
-215 FLPEVSSY
+215 FLPDVTSY

-233 VSLLVSATGH
+233 VSLLVSATGQ
-243 QQRLAREGMGVMNG
+243 QQRLAREGMTISNG
-257 KTSPEDAEKQERL
+257 KISPEDAEKQERL

-284 ISAKLSPE
+284 IAAKLSPE
-292 SLKMT
+292 SMKMT

-313 VERDVNNAVDMLHKA
+313 IEKDVNNAVDMLHKA
-328 ERGEKVELNSQA
+328 ERGEKIELNSQSA
-340 AQKQINAIRSI
+340 NQMAAIRNL

-368 DTKEFVIVKDPS
+368 DTKEFVIVKDPGC
-380 SKMADVVLPEGAS
+380 KMADVVLPEGAS
-393 LGADNDIPGMNKGRI
+393 LGADSDIPGMNKGRI
-408 EHALQKEGYDTVTFY
+408 EHALQKEGYETVTFY

-434 DSFFDGKAVSVAR
+434 DSFFDGKSVSVAR

-455 ITLLDVSDAVKRSGA
+455 ITLLDVSDAVRRSGA

-500 YPDKTDVNLFFTTVK
+500 YPDKADVNLFFTTVK
-515 QGNEEVTESMRQD
+515 QGNEEVSEMMRQE

-536 TTEKPEQRVDIF
+536 TNEKPEQRVDIF

-572 TQPSVI
+572 NQPSVI
-578 LCLPTVN
+578 LCLPTIN
-585 GEKLKPREVTP
+585 SEKLKPREVTP

-618 LFADVLRKGRTD
+618 LFADVLRKGRAV

-642 AQTEDVAQKP
+642 AQTENVNQKP
-652 VQQED
+652 VQQEEKNQESSKDED
-657 KTEEDSKKEEKQIE
+657 KKD
-671 EAKEETTKAETKAVA
+671 EAKEETKKTETKAVA

-737 SNRTKDI
+737 SSRTKDI

-767 RAGERVAIY
+767 RAGERVAIC
-776 DQLGVPKKN
+776 DQLEAPKKN
-785 QGPAENQVAES
+785 QESAES
-796 TRQEKKQKMT
+796 Q
-806 DEERYTLA
+806 
-814 EELKKN
+814 
-820 IGHRCQA
+820 
-827 VPFNTI
+827 
-833 EWVDGYIAG
+833 
-842 VIEEKRS
+842 
-849 NKVLYAIKTDDGR
+849 
-862 RIVKVHDSNLIRI
+862 
-875 FDEVVELEKKVRT
+875 VVET
-888 RKAKDG
+888 AKQ
-894 GIEKVEWTPEA
+894 
-905 IADAINEVIGNVGKA
+905 
-920 IKFEKYRFNDPE
+920 
-932 TGEEKIEYNEGR
+932 EENKSSGR
-944 IVAITPDKHVQRLYY
+944 HR
-959 RISVPAPIEGNP
+959 
-971 LAVKIMHK
+971 
-979 VVTAE
+979 
-984 GLQIAED
+984 
-991 FDEEGQ
+991 
-997 KLNAKYCKRREAA
+997 
-1010 AARISLTPQDRFVK
+1010 
-1024 CEEALKKAEEKLQRA
+1024 
-1039 TEELEAKKQQLE
+1039 
-1051 DARKELDEW
+1051 
-1060 LAGQTGETPAQ
+1060 
-1071 GPAAEVPTEEADPLA
+1071 

>member
-13 ERQVELFTH
+13 ARQVELFTR

-41 APGLYQKHL
+41 APGLYQKQL
-50 QVSPFNALILG
+50 QVSPFNAIILG

-70 TNQYTLFSDAK
+70 TNQYTLFSEAK

-97 WYSWNEYVSKSNPED
+97 WYNWNEYVSKSNPDD
-112 RISRADYQALT
+112 RISRADYQALST
-123 AEQQSDYKGI
+123 EQQSDYKGI

-156 YEKVVQDYGRLEDR
+156 YEKVVQDFGRLEDR
-170 VDVAAASEEIRHR
+170 IDVAAASEEIRQG
-183 VENLLANAGQYM
+183 VEKLLASAGQNM
-195 VEIRSDS
+195 VEIRHDS
-202 SGVAHYDSAKDVI
+202 SGVAHYDSTKDVV
-215 FLPEVSSY
+215 FLPDVTSY

-243 QQRLAREGMGVMNG
+243 QQRLAREGMTISNG
-257 KTSPEDAEKQERL
+257 KTSPEDAEKQEHL

-284 ISAKLSPE
+284 IAAKLSPE
-292 SLKMT
+292 SMKMT

-313 VERDVNNAVDMLHKA
+313 IEKDVNNAVDMLHKA
-328 ERGEKVELNSQA
+328 ERGEKIELNNHFA
-340 AQKQINAIRSI
+340 NQIAAIRNL

-368 DTKEFVIVKDPS
+368 DTREFVIVKDPGC
-380 SKMADVVLPEGAS
+380 KMADVVLPEGAS
-393 LGADNDIPGMNKGRI
+393 LGADSDMPGMNKGRI
-408 EHALQKEGYDTVTFY
+408 EHALQKEGYETVTFY

-434 DSFFDGKAVSVAR
+434 DSFFDGKSVSVAR

-455 ITLLDVSDAVKRSGA
+455 ITLLDVSDAVRRSGA

-500 YPDKTDVNLFFTTVK
+500 YPDKADVNLFFTTVK
-515 QGNEEVTESMRQD
+515 QGNEEVSEMMRQE

-536 TTEKPEQRVDIF
+536 TNEKPEQRVDIF

-572 TQPSVI
+572 NQPSVI
-578 LCLPTVN
+578 LCLPTIN
-585 GEKLKPREVTP
+585 SEKLKPREVTP

-618 LFADVLRKGRTD
+618 LFADVLRKGRAD

-642 AQTEDVAQKP
+642 AQTENVNQKP
-652 VQQED
+652 VQQEEKNQESSKDED
-657 KTEEDSKKEEKQIE
+657 KKD
-671 EAKEETTKAETKAVA
+671 EAKEETKKTETKAVA

-737 SNRTKDI
+737 SSRTKDI

-767 RAGERVAIY
+767 RAGERVAIC
-776 DQLGVPKKN
+776 DQLEAPKKN
-785 QGPAENQVAES
+785 QESAETQ
-796 TRQEKKQKMT
+796 
-806 DEERYTLA
+806 
-814 EELKKN
+814 
-820 IGHRCQA
+820 
-827 VPFNTI
+827 
-833 EWVDGYIAG
+833 
-842 VIEEKRS
+842 
-849 NKVLYAIKTDDGR
+849 
-862 RIVKVHDSNLIRI
+862 
-875 FDEVVELEKKVRT
+875 VVET
-888 RKAKDG
+888 AKQ
-894 GIEKVEWTPEA
+894 
-905 IADAINEVIGNVGKA
+905 
-920 IKFEKYRFNDPE
+920 
-932 TGEEKIEYNEGR
+932 EENKSSGR
-944 IVAITPDKHVQRLYY
+944 HR
-959 RISVPAPIEGNP
+959 
-971 LAVKIMHK
+971 
-979 VVTAE
+979 
-984 GLQIAED
+984 
-991 FDEEGQ
+991 
-997 KLNAKYCKRREAA
+997 
-1010 AARISLTPQDRFVK
+1010 
-1024 CEEALKKAEEKLQRA
+1024 
-1039 TEELEAKKQQLE
+1039 
-1051 DARKELDEW
+1051 
-1060 LAGQTGETPAQ
+1060 
-1071 GPAAEVPTEEADPLA
+1071 

>member
-13 ERQVELFTH
+13 ARQVELFTR

-50 QVSPFNALILG
+50 QVSPFNAIILG

-70 TNQYTLFSDAK
+70 TNQYTLFSEAK

-97 WYSWNEYVSKSNPED
+97 WYNWNEYVSKSNPDD
-112 RISRADYQALT
+112 RISRADYRALST
-123 AEQQSDYKGI
+123 EQQSDYKGI

-156 YEKVVQDYGRLEDR
+156 YEKVVQDFGRLEDR
-170 VDVAAASEEIRHR
+170 IDVAAASEEIRQG
-183 VENLLANAGQYM
+183 VEKLLASAGQNM
-195 VEIRSDS
+195 VEIRPDS
-202 SGVAHYDSAKDVI
+202 SGVAHYDSTKDVV
-215 FLPEVSSY
+215 FLPDVTSY

-243 QQRLAREGMGVMNG
+243 QQRLAREGMTISNG
-257 KTSPEDAEKQERL
+257 KPSPEDAEKQERL

-284 ISAKLSPE
+284 IAAKLSPE
-292 SLKMT
+292 SMKMT

-313 VERDVNNAVDMLHKA
+313 IEKDVNNAVDMLHKA
-328 ERGEKVELNSQA
+328 ERGEKIELNSQSA
-340 AQKQINAIRSI
+340 NQMAAIRNL

-368 DTKEFVIVKDPS
+368 DTKEFVIVKDPGC
-380 SKMADVVLPEGAS
+380 KMADVVLPEGAS
-393 LGADNDIPGMNKGRI
+393 LGADSDVPGMNKGRI
-408 EHALQKEGYDTVTFY
+408 EHALQKEGYETVTFY

-434 DSFFDGKAVSVAR
+434 DSFFDGKSVSVAR

-515 QGNEEVTESMRQD
+515 QGNEEVSETMRQD

-585 GEKLKPREVTP
+585 GEKLRPREVTP

-657 KTEEDSKKEEKQIE
+657 KTEEDSKKEDKQKE

-767 RAGERVAIY
+767 RAGERVAIC
-776 DQLGVPKKN
+776 DQLEAPKKN
-785 QGPAENQVAES
+785 QESAENQVVES
-796 TRQEKKQKMT
+796 ARQEESKSSG
-806 DEERYTLA
+806 R
-814 EELKKN
+814 
-820 IGHRCQA
+820 HR
-827 VPFNTI
+827 
-833 EWVDGYIAG
+833 
-842 VIEEKRS
+842 
-849 NKVLYAIKTDDGR
+849 
-862 RIVKVHDSNLIRI
+862 
-875 FDEVVELEKKVRT
+875 
-888 RKAKDG
+888 
-894 GIEKVEWTPEA
+894 
-905 IADAINEVIGNVGKA
+905 
-920 IKFEKYRFNDPE
+920 
-932 TGEEKIEYNEGR
+932 
-944 IVAITPDKHVQRLYY
+944 
-959 RISVPAPIEGNP
+959 
-971 LAVKIMHK
+971 
-979 VVTAE
+979 
-984 GLQIAED
+984 
-991 FDEEGQ
+991 
-997 KLNAKYCKRREAA
+997 
-1010 AARISLTPQDRFVK
+1010 
-1024 CEEALKKAEEKLQRA
+1024 
-1039 TEELEAKKQQLE
+1039 
-1051 DARKELDEW
+1051 
-1060 LAGQTGETPAQ
+1060 
-1071 GPAAEVPTEEADPLA
+1071 